1 MSSDSELDEF
11 YDAEDATPKPTL
23 GKNIPHTSA
32 SQSRNS
38 LEEQERKLLE
48 FKRKQEERRRQED
61 EEYRKLLLELEEK
74 RRLEKEQEEEKKLQE
89 AEKRRRKLESMR
101 QKISNENIST
111 EVDSDLGED
120 ESDKSTRD
128 YDSDSSNEAQDSTE
142 DFVDS
147 YNPSEVTKRLTF
159 SENMDSSHPTK
170 GNVEKEIP
178 DLDVDDIL
186 SDSDDIVDKLFQDNQ
201 VCSGSNEPDIVRSTR
216 TPPNTLTSLPP
227 SVMDQLASAS
237 QNSHSLSLPPP
248 GQSTEPRA
256 PPRRRRR
263 EQEHPP
269 EEISSEAS
277 TPDWDNR
284 QSLPLPSQS
293 PDSGPGLDNFLDIRD
308 CLGGRRHIK
317 MEDAE
322 LHAVNSDQSRPRSA
336 TGSRSSSLGRSES
349 RSKSGSGGQRQS
361 MSAPI
366 QGRKTASLGRAD
378 GRTGT
383 QWRNESKSTSGS
395 LGQSESKSGS
405 SSLGRSE
412 SKSHKGEE
420 GQYQS
425 KKSSS
430 LPRKSSNVSRK
441 SVERERRKSGD
452 RDKKSSKESS
462 RCSSPNTEEPE
473 EQQPTAPRPRSNSGR
488 TLTDE
493 EILEG
498 VLVLNLDTGEKVPLS
513 IAEDKIP
520 KCINPL
526 TLHIM
531 KLTKEMDGLQKP
543 RYGLYWIP
551 RQGKD
556 LHDEGA
562 HGGEDSKSLEEE
574 TGVRKKGLKLKKFL
588 EKKMKKN
595 VDKLKTAADQVIH
608 GDETGVEEEV
618 NVDGKIFKL
627 KAHHKG
633 TKEFNQLKM
642 LQDMSGVHTGAVWTM
657 KFSPCGKLLAT
668 GGQDNMLRIWVL
680 KAAYPHFDDMRTK
693 YADVR
698 VSPTPSHESLNS
710 IVSENSVGDFLTQAQ
725 MTSDE
730 DKDAPFMSRPLCVYR
745 GHISDVLD
753 VSWSKNYFILS
764 SSMDKTVRLWHISRR
779 ECLCIFQ
786 HIDFVTAIVFHPK
799 DDRYFLS
806 GSLDGKLRLW
816 NIPEKKVTMWNE
828 VSSLIT
834 TANFCHNGKFAVAGT
849 YDGKCIFYTTEQ
861 LKYYTQIHVRSTRGK
876 NAKGSK
882 ITGVEPLPGEDKI
895 LVTSNDSRIR
905 LYDLRDLTLTCKYKG
920 CTNNSSQIKA
930 SFSPKSKY
938 LICGSEDHFVY
949 IWKTQHEFY
958 KFSSAR
964 RDRNDYWEAIKVH
977 NATVTAA
984 VFAPNPSL
992 FVRSKKQEPNP
1003 SKETEETP
1011 RQVIVAADFT
1021 GAIKVVLNLGP
1032 KPT

>member
-11 YDAEDATPKPTL
+11 YDAEDATPRPIL
-23 GKNIPHTSA
+23 KNIPPSKDT
-32 SQSRNS
+32 QLRNS
-38 LEEQERKLLE
+38 LEEQERKLIE
-48 FKRKQEERRRQED
+48 FKRKQEEKRRRED
-61 EEYRKLLLELEEK
+61 EEFQRQLLELEEK
-74 RRLEKEQEEEKKLQE
+74 RLLEKRQEEEKKLKE
-89 AEKRRRKLESMR
+89 AEKRRRKLENMR
-101 QKISNENIST
+101 QKISDENLST
-111 EVDSDLGED
+111 EIESDLD
-120 ESDKSTRD
+120 DNESDRSDRN
-128 YDSDSSNEAQDSTE
+128 YHSDSSNEAADSAVDE
-142 DFVDS
+142 PDS
-147 YNPSEVTKRLTF
+147 YHPSEVSKRLTF
-159 SENMDSSHPTK
+159 SENMDTSHPNK
-170 GNVEKEIP
+170 VKMEKDIP
-178 DLDVDDIL
+178 ALDVDDIL
-186 SDSDDIVDKLFQDNQ
+186 SESDDFVDKLLQDNQ
-201 VCSGSNEPDIVRSTR
+201 VCSDSNEPDIVRSTR

-227 SVMDQLASAS
+227 SVMEQLASTS

-248 GQSTEPRA
+248 AQASQPRA
-256 PPRRRRR
+256 PPRRRKKET
-263 EQEHPP
+263 EQPFNEL
-269 EEISSEAS
+269 SSAAS
-277 TPDWDNR
+277 TPEWDNR
-284 QSLPLPSQS
+284 DSVPLPSPF
-293 PDSGPGLDNFLDIRD
+293 PDSGPEADRFLDLRD

-322 LHAVNSDQSRPRSA
+322 LHAVNSDHTRPRSA
-336 TGSRSSSLGRSES
+336 TSGRSSSLGRSES
-349 RSKSGSGGQRQS
+349 RSKPGAGGRNS
-361 MSAPI
+361 MSAPS

-378 GRTGT
+378 GKPSYLAK
-383 QWRNESKSTSGS
+383 NESKSASGS
-395 LGQSESKSGS
+395 LGQSESKTS
-405 SSLGRSE
+405 SVGRSE
-412 SKSHKGEE
+412 SKTHKNDE

-441 SVERERRKSGD
+441 SVDRERRKSGD
-452 RDKKSSKESS
+452 RDKKSSKDSS
-462 RCSSPNTEEPE
+462 RCSSPNTEDPE
-473 EQQPTAPRPRSNSGR
+473 GEVPVASRPRSNSGR

-493 EILEG
+493 EILES
-498 VLVLNLDTGEKVPLS
+498 VLVLNLDTGEKVPLN

-520 KCINPL
+520 KGVNPL

-531 KLTKEMDGLQKP
+531 KITQEMEGEGKESLE
-543 RYGLYWIP
+543 
-551 RQGKD
+551 
-556 LHDEGA
+556 EGA
-562 HGGEDSKSLEEE
+562 RGEEDSKSLSEE
-574 TGVRKKGLKLKKFL
+574 TGVKRKGLKLKKFL

-608 GDETGVEEEV
+608 GDETGIEEEV

-698 VSPTPSHESLNS
+698 VSPAPSLESLNS

-725 MTSDE
+725 TMSDE
-730 DKDAPFMSRPLCVYR
+730 DKDAPFMSRPLCVYK
-745 GHISDVLD
+745 GHASDVLD

-938 LICGSEDHFVY
+938 LICGSEDHFIY

-992 FVRSKKQEPNP
+992 FIRSKRQESDS
-1003 SKETEETP
+1003 SKEMEETP
-1011 RQVIVAADFT
+1011 RQVMVTADFT

>member
-11 YDAEDATPKPTL
+11 YDAEDATPRPIL
-23 GKNIPHTSA
+23 KNIPPSKDT
-32 SQSRNS
+32 QLRNS
-38 LEEQERKLLE
+38 LEEQERKLIE
-48 FKRKQEERRRQED
+48 FKRKQEEKRRRED
-61 EEYRKLLLELEEK
+61 EEFQRQLLELEEK
-74 RRLEKEQEEEKKLQE
+74 RLLEKRQEEEKKLKE
-89 AEKRRRKLESMR
+89 AEKRRRKLENMR
-101 QKISNENIST
+101 QKISDENLST
-111 EVDSDLGED
+111 EIESDLD
-120 ESDKSTRD
+120 DNESDRSDRN
-128 YDSDSSNEAQDSTE
+128 YHSDSSNEAADSAVDE
-142 DFVDS
+142 PDS
-147 YNPSEVTKRLTF
+147 YHPSEVSKRLTF
-159 SENMDSSHPTK
+159 SENMDTSHPNK
-170 GNVEKEIP
+170 VKMEKDIP
-178 DLDVDDIL
+178 ALDVDDIL
-186 SDSDDIVDKLFQDNQ
+186 SESDDFVDKLLQDNQ
-201 VCSGSNEPDIVRSTR
+201 VCSDSNEPDIVRSTR

-227 SVMDQLASAS
+227 SVMEQLASTS

-248 GQSTEPRA
+248 AQASQPRA
-256 PPRRRRR
+256 PPRRRRKET
-263 EQEHPP
+263 EQPFNEL
-269 EEISSEAS
+269 SSAAS
-277 TPDWDNR
+277 TPEWDNR
-284 QSLPLPSQS
+284 DSVPLPSPF
-293 PDSGPGLDNFLDIRD
+293 PDSGPEADRFLDLRD

-322 LHAVNSDQSRPRSA
+322 LHAVNSDHTRPRSA
-336 TGSRSSSLGRSES
+336 TSGRSSSLGRSES
-349 RSKSGSGGQRQS
+349 RSKPGAGGRNS
-361 MSAPI
+361 MSAPS
-366 QGRKTASLGRAD
+366 QGKKTASLGRAD
-378 GRTGT
+378 GKPSYLAK
-383 QWRNESKSTSGS
+383 NESKSASGS
-395 LGQSESKSGS
+395 LGQSESKTS
-405 SSLGRSE
+405 SVGRSE
-412 SKSHKGEE
+412 SKTHKNDE

-441 SVERERRKSGD
+441 SVDRERRKSGD
-452 RDKKSSKESS
+452 RDKKSSKDSS
-462 RCSSPNTEEPE
+462 RCSSPNTEDPE
-473 EQQPTAPRPRSNSGR
+473 GEVPVASRPRSNSGR

-493 EILEG
+493 EILES
-498 VLVLNLDTGEKVPLS
+498 VLVLNLDTGEKVPLN

-520 KCINPL
+520 KGVNPL

-531 KLTKEMDGLQKP
+531 KITQEMEGEGKESLE
-543 RYGLYWIP
+543 
-551 RQGKD
+551 
-556 LHDEGA
+556 EGA
-562 HGGEDSKSLEEE
+562 RGEEDSKSLSEE
-574 TGVRKKGLKLKKFL
+574 TGVKRKGLKLKKFL

-608 GDETGVEEEV
+608 GDETGIEEEV

-698 VSPTPSHESLNS
+698 VSPAPSLESLNS

-725 MTSDE
+725 TMSDE
-730 DKDAPFMSRPLCVYR
+730 DKDAPFMSRPLCVYK
-745 GHISDVLD
+745 GHASDVLD

-992 FVRSKKQEPNP
+992 FIRSKRQESDS
-1003 SKETEETP
+1003 SKEIEETP
-1011 RQVIVAADFT
+1011 RQVMVTADFT

>member
-11 YDAEDATPKPTL
+11 YDAEDATPRPIL
-23 GKNIPHTSA
+23 KNIPPSKDT
-32 SQSRNS
+32 QLRNS
-38 LEEQERKLLE
+38 LEEQERKLIE
-48 FKRKQEERRRQED
+48 FKRKQEEKRRRED
-61 EEYRKLLLELEEK
+61 EEFQRQLLELEEK
-74 RRLEKEQEEEKKLQE
+74 RLLEKRQEEEKKLKE
-89 AEKRRRKLESMR
+89 AEKRRRKLENMR
-101 QKISNENIST
+101 QKISDENLST
-111 EVDSDLGED
+111 EIESDLD
-120 ESDKSTRD
+120 DNESDRSDRN
-128 YDSDSSNEAQDSTE
+128 YHSDSSNEAADSAVDE
-142 DFVDS
+142 PDS
-147 YNPSEVTKRLTF
+147 YHPSEVSKRLTF
-159 SENMDSSHPTK
+159 SENMDTSHPNK
-170 GNVEKEIP
+170 VKMEKDIP
-178 DLDVDDIL
+178 ALDVDDIL
-186 SDSDDIVDKLFQDNQ
+186 SESDDFVDKLLQDNQ
-201 VCSGSNEPDIVRSTR
+201 VCSDSNEPDIVRSTR

-227 SVMDQLASAS
+227 SVMEQLASTS

-248 GQSTEPRA
+248 AQASQPRA
-256 PPRRRRR
+256 PPRRRRKET
-263 EQEHPP
+263 EQPFNEL
-269 EEISSEAS
+269 SSAAS
-277 TPDWDNR
+277 TPEWDNR
-284 QSLPLPSQS
+284 DSVPLPSPFS
-293 PDSGPGLDNFLDIRD
+293 DSGPEADRFLDLRD

-322 LHAVNSDQSRPRSA
+322 LHAVNSDHTRPRSA
-336 TGSRSSSLGRSES
+336 TGGRSSSLGRSES
-349 RSKSGSGGQRQS
+349 RSKPGAGGRNS
-361 MSAPI
+361 MSAPS

-378 GRTGT
+378 GKPSYLAK
-383 QWRNESKSTSGS
+383 NESKSASGS
-395 LGQSESKSGS
+395 LGQSESKTS
-405 SSLGRSE
+405 SVGKSE
-412 SKSHKGEE
+412 SKTHKNDE

-441 SVERERRKSGD
+441 SVDRERRKSGD
-452 RDKKSSKESS
+452 RDKKSSKDSS
-462 RCSSPNTEEPE
+462 RCSSPNTEDPE
-473 EQQPTAPRPRSNSGR
+473 GEVPVASRPRSNSGR

-493 EILEG
+493 EILES
-498 VLVLNLDTGEKVPLS
+498 VLVLNLDTGEKVPLN

-520 KCINPL
+520 KGVNPL

-531 KLTKEMDGLQKP
+531 KITQEMEGEGKESLE
-543 RYGLYWIP
+543 
-551 RQGKD
+551 
-556 LHDEGA
+556 EGA
-562 HGGEDSKSLEEE
+562 RGEEDSKSLSEE
-574 TGVRKKGLKLKKFL
+574 TGVKRKGLKLKKFL

-608 GDETGVEEEV
+608 GDETGIEEEV

-698 VSPTPSHESLNS
+698 VSPAPSIESLNS

-725 MTSDE
+725 TMSDE
-730 DKDAPFMSRPLCVYR
+730 DKDAPFMSRPLCVYK
-745 GHISDVLD
+745 GHASDVLD

-938 LICGSEDHFVY
+938 LICGSEDHFIY

-992 FVRSKKQEPNP
+992 FIRSKRQESDS
-1003 SKETEETP
+1003 SKEIEETP
-1011 RQVIVAADFT
+1011 RQVMVTADFT

>member
-11 YDAEDATPKPTL
+11 YDAEDATPRPIL
-23 GKNIPHTSA
+23 KNIPPSKDT
-32 SQSRNS
+32 QLRNS
-38 LEEQERKLLE
+38 LEEQERKLIE
-48 FKRKQEERRRQED
+48 FKRKQEEKRRRED
-61 EEYRKLLLELEEK
+61 EEFQRQLLELEEK
-74 RRLEKEQEEEKKLQE
+74 RLLEKRQEEEKKLKE
-89 AEKRRRKLESMR
+89 AEKRRRKLENMR
-101 QKISNENIST
+101 QKISDENLST
-111 EVDSDLGED
+111 EIESDLD
-120 ESDKSTRD
+120 DNESDRSDRN
-128 YDSDSSNEAQDSTE
+128 YHSDSSNEAADAAVDE
-142 DFVDS
+142 PDS
-147 YNPSEVTKRLTF
+147 YHPSEVSKRLTF
-159 SENMDSSHPTK
+159 SENMDTSHPNK
-170 GNVEKEIP
+170 VKMEKDIP
-178 DLDVDDIL
+178 ALDVDDIL
-186 SDSDDIVDKLFQDNQ
+186 SESDDFVDKLLQDNQ
-201 VCSGSNEPDIVRSTR
+201 VCSDSNEPDIVRSTR

-227 SVMDQLASAS
+227 SVMEQLASTS

-248 GQSTEPRA
+248 AQASQPRA
-256 PPRRRRR
+256 PPRRRRKET
-263 EQEHPP
+263 EQPFNEL
-269 EEISSEAS
+269 SSAAS
-277 TPDWDNR
+277 TPEWDNR
-284 QSLPLPSQS
+284 DSVPLPSPFS
-293 PDSGPGLDNFLDIRD
+293 DSGPEADRFLDLRD

-322 LHAVNSDQSRPRSA
+322 LHAVNSDHTRPRSA
-336 TGSRSSSLGRSES
+336 TSGRSSSLGRSES
-349 RSKSGSGGQRQS
+349 RSKPGAGGRNS
-361 MSAPI
+361 MSAPS

-378 GRTGT
+378 GKPSYLAK
-383 QWRNESKSTSGS
+383 NESKSASGS
-395 LGQSESKSGS
+395 LGQSESKTS
-405 SSLGRSE
+405 SVGRSE
-412 SKSHKGEE
+412 SKTHKNDE
-420 GQYQS
+420 GQYQC

-441 SVERERRKSGD
+441 SVDRERRKSGD
-452 RDKKSSKESS
+452 RDKKSSKDSS
-462 RCSSPNTEEPE
+462 RCSSPNTEDPE
-473 EQQPTAPRPRSNSGR
+473 GEVPVASRPRSNSGR

-493 EILEG
+493 EILES
-498 VLVLNLDTGEKVPLS
+498 VLVLNLDTGEKVPLN

-520 KCINPL
+520 KGVNPL

-531 KLTKEMDGLQKP
+531 KITQEMEGEGKESLE
-543 RYGLYWIP
+543 
-551 RQGKD
+551 
-556 LHDEGA
+556 EGA
-562 HGGEDSKSLEEE
+562 RGEEDSKSLSEE
-574 TGVRKKGLKLKKFL
+574 TGVKRKGLKLKKFL

-608 GDETGVEEEV
+608 GDETGIEEEV

-698 VSPTPSHESLNS
+698 VSPAPSLESLNS

-725 MTSDE
+725 TMSDE
-730 DKDAPFMSRPLCVYR
+730 DKDAPFMSRPLCVYK
-745 GHISDVLD
+745 GHASDVLD

-992 FVRSKKQEPNP
+992 FIRSKRQESDS
-1003 SKETEETP
+1003 SKEIEETP
-1011 RQVIVAADFT
+1011 RQVMVTADFT

>member
-11 YDAEDATPKPTL
+11 YDAEDATPRPIL
-23 GKNIPHTSA
+23 KNIPPSKDT
-32 SQSRNS
+32 QLRNS
-38 LEEQERKLLE
+38 LEEQERKLIE
-48 FKRKQEERRRQED
+48 FKRKQEEKRRRED
-61 EEYRKLLLELEEK
+61 EEFQRQLLELEEK
-74 RRLEKEQEEEKKLQE
+74 RLLEKRQEEEKKLKE
-89 AEKRRRKLESMR
+89 AEKRRRKLENMR
-101 QKISNENIST
+101 QKISDENLST
-111 EVDSDLGED
+111 EIESDLD
-120 ESDKSTRD
+120 DNESDRSDRN
-128 YDSDSSNEAQDSTE
+128 YHSDSSNEAADSAVDE
-142 DFVDS
+142 PDS
-147 YNPSEVTKRLTF
+147 YHPSEVSKRLTF
-159 SENMDSSHPTK
+159 SENMDTSHPNK
-170 GNVEKEIP
+170 VKMEKDIP
-178 DLDVDDIL
+178 ALDVDDIL
-186 SDSDDIVDKLFQDNQ
+186 SESDDFVDKLLQDNQ
-201 VCSGSNEPDIVRSTR
+201 VCSDSNEPDIVRSTR

-227 SVMDQLASAS
+227 SVMEQLASTS

-248 GQSTEPRA
+248 AQASQPRA
-256 PPRRRRR
+256 PPRRRKKET
-263 EQEHPP
+263 EQPFNEL
-269 EEISSEAS
+269 SSAAS
-277 TPDWDNR
+277 TPEWDNR
-284 QSLPLPSQS
+284 DSVPLPSPC
-293 PDSGPGLDNFLDIRD
+293 PDSGPEADRFLDLRD

-322 LHAVNSDQSRPRSA
+322 LHAVNSDHTRPRSA
-336 TGSRSSSLGRSES
+336 TSGRSSSLGRSES
-349 RSKSGSGGQRQS
+349 RSKPGAGGRNS
-361 MSAPI
+361 MSAPS

-378 GRTGT
+378 GKPSYLAK
-383 QWRNESKSTSGS
+383 NESKSASGS
-395 LGQSESKSGS
+395 LGQSESKTS
-405 SSLGRSE
+405 SVGRSE
-412 SKSHKGEE
+412 SKTHKNDE

-441 SVERERRKSGD
+441 SVDRERRKSGD
-452 RDKKSSKESS
+452 RDKKSSKDSS
-462 RCSSPNTEEPE
+462 RCSSPNTEDPE
-473 EQQPTAPRPRSNSGR
+473 GEVPVASRPRSNSGR

-493 EILEG
+493 EILES
-498 VLVLNLDTGEKVPLS
+498 VLVLNLDTGEKVPLN

-520 KCINPL
+520 KGVNPL

-531 KLTKEMDGLQKP
+531 KITQEMEGEGKESLE
-543 RYGLYWIP
+543 
-551 RQGKD
+551 
-556 LHDEGA
+556 EGA
-562 HGGEDSKSLEEE
+562 RGEEDSKSLSEE
-574 TGVRKKGLKLKKFL
+574 TGVKRKGLKLKKFL

-608 GDETGVEEEV
+608 GDETGIEEEV

-698 VSPTPSHESLNS
+698 VSPAPSLESLNS

-725 MTSDE
+725 TMSDE
-730 DKDAPFMSRPLCVYR
+730 DKDAPFMSRPLCVYK
-745 GHISDVLD
+745 GHASDVLD

-992 FVRSKKQEPNP
+992 FIRSKRQESDS
-1003 SKETEETP
+1003 SKEIEETP
-1011 RQVIVAADFT
+1011 RQVMVTADFT

>member
-11 YDAEDATPKPTL
+11 YDAEDATPRPIL
-23 GKNIPHTSA
+23 KNIPPSKDT
-32 SQSRNS
+32 QLRNS
-38 LEEQERKLLE
+38 LEEQERKLIE
-48 FKRKQEERRRQED
+48 FKRKQEEKRRRED
-61 EEYRKLLLELEEK
+61 EEFQRQLLELEEK
-74 RRLEKEQEEEKKLQE
+74 RLLEKRQEEEKKLKE
-89 AEKRRRKLESMR
+89 AEKRRRKLENMR
-101 QKISNENIST
+101 QKISDENLST
-111 EVDSDLGED
+111 EIESDLD
-120 ESDKSTRD
+120 DNESDRSDRN
-128 YDSDSSNEAQDSTE
+128 YHSDSSNEAADSAVDE
-142 DFVDS
+142 PDS
-147 YNPSEVTKRLTF
+147 YHPSEVSKRLTF
-159 SENMDSSHPTK
+159 SENMDTSHPNK
-170 GNVEKEIP
+170 VKMEKDIP
-178 DLDVDDIL
+178 ALDVDDIL
-186 SDSDDIVDKLFQDNQ
+186 SESDDFVDKLLQDNQ
-201 VCSGSNEPDIVRSTR
+201 VCSDSNEPDIVRSTR

-227 SVMDQLASAS
+227 SVMEQLASTS

-248 GQSTEPRA
+248 AQASQPRA
-256 PPRRRRR
+256 PPRRRRKET
-263 EQEHPP
+263 EQPFNEL
-269 EEISSEAS
+269 SSAAS
-277 TPDWDNR
+277 TPEWDNR
-284 QSLPLPSQS
+284 DSVPLPSPFS
-293 PDSGPGLDNFLDIRD
+293 DSGPEADRFLDLRD

-322 LHAVNSDQSRPRSA
+322 LHAVNSDHTRPRSA
-336 TGSRSSSLGRSES
+336 TSGRSSSLGRSES
-349 RSKSGSGGQRQS
+349 RSKPGAGGRNS
-361 MSAPI
+361 MSAPS

-378 GRTGT
+378 GKPSYLAK
-383 QWRNESKSTSGS
+383 NESKSASGS
-395 LGQSESKSGS
+395 LGQSESKTS
-405 SSLGRSE
+405 SVGRNE
-412 SKSHKGEE
+412 SKTHKNDE

-441 SVERERRKSGD
+441 SVDRERRKSGD
-452 RDKKSSKESS
+452 RDKKSSKDSS
-462 RCSSPNTEEPE
+462 RCSSPNTEDPE
-473 EQQPTAPRPRSNSGR
+473 GEVPVASRPRSNSGR

-493 EILEG
+493 EILES
-498 VLVLNLDTGEKVPLS
+498 VLVLNLDTGEKVPLN

-520 KCINPL
+520 KGVNPL

-531 KLTKEMDGLQKP
+531 KITQEMEGEGKESLE
-543 RYGLYWIP
+543 
-551 RQGKD
+551 
-556 LHDEGA
+556 EGA
-562 HGGEDSKSLEEE
+562 RGEEDSKSLSEE
-574 TGVRKKGLKLKKFL
+574 TGVKRKGLKLKKFL

-608 GDETGVEEEV
+608 GDETGIEEEV

-698 VSPTPSHESLNS
+698 VSPAPSLESLNS

-725 MTSDE
+725 TMSDE
-730 DKDAPFMSRPLCVYR
+730 DKDAPFMSRPLCVYK
-745 GHISDVLD
+745 GHASDVLD

-992 FVRSKKQEPNP
+992 FIRSKRQESDS
-1003 SKETEETP
+1003 SKEIEETP
-1011 RQVIVAADFT
+1011 RQVMVTADFT

>member
-11 YDAEDATPKPTL
+11 YDAEDATPRPIL
-23 GKNIPHTSA
+23 KNIPPSKDT
-32 SQSRNS
+32 QLRNS
-38 LEEQERKLLE
+38 LEEQERKLIE
-48 FKRKQEERRRQED
+48 FKRKQEEKRRRED
-61 EEYRKLLLELEEK
+61 EEFQRQLLELEEK
-74 RRLEKEQEEEKKLQE
+74 RLLEKRQEEEKKLKE
-89 AEKRRRKLESMR
+89 AEKRRRKLENMR
-101 QKISNENIST
+101 QKISDENLST
-111 EVDSDLGED
+111 EIESDLD
-120 ESDKSTRD
+120 DNESDRSDRN
-128 YDSDSSNEAQDSTE
+128 YHSDSSNEAADSAVDE
-142 DFVDS
+142 PDS
-147 YNPSEVTKRLTF
+147 YHPSEVSKRLTF
-159 SENMDSSHPTK
+159 SENMDTSHPNK
-170 GNVEKEIP
+170 VKMEKDIP
-178 DLDVDDIL
+178 ALDVDDIL
-186 SDSDDIVDKLFQDNQ
+186 SESDDFVDKLLQDNQ
-201 VCSGSNEPDIVRSTR
+201 VCSDSNEPDIVRSTR

-227 SVMDQLASAS
+227 SVMEQLASTS

-248 GQSTEPRA
+248 TQASQPRA
-256 PPRRRRR
+256 PPRRRKKET
-263 EQEHPP
+263 EQPFNEL
-269 EEISSEAS
+269 SSAAS
-277 TPDWDNR
+277 TPEWDNR
-284 QSLPLPSQS
+284 DSVPLPSPF
-293 PDSGPGLDNFLDIRD
+293 PDSGPEADRFLDLRD

-322 LHAVNSDQSRPRSA
+322 LHAVNSDHTRPRSA
-336 TGSRSSSLGRSES
+336 TSGRSSSLGRSES
-349 RSKSGSGGQRQS
+349 RSKPGAGGRNS
-361 MSAPI
+361 MSAPS

-378 GRTGT
+378 GKPSYLAK
-383 QWRNESKSTSGS
+383 NESKSASGS
-395 LGQSESKSGS
+395 LGQSESKTS
-405 SSLGRSE
+405 SVGRSE
-412 SKSHKGEE
+412 SKTHKNDE

-441 SVERERRKSGD
+441 SVDRERRKSGD
-452 RDKKSSKESS
+452 RDKKSSKDSS
-462 RCSSPNTEEPE
+462 RCSSPNTEDPE
-473 EQQPTAPRPRSNSGR
+473 GEVPVASRPRSNSGR

-493 EILEG
+493 EILES
-498 VLVLNLDTGEKVPLS
+498 VLVLNLDTGEKVPLN

-520 KCINPL
+520 KGVNPL

-531 KLTKEMDGLQKP
+531 KITQEMEGEGKESLE
-543 RYGLYWIP
+543 
-551 RQGKD
+551 
-556 LHDEGA
+556 EGA
-562 HGGEDSKSLEEE
+562 RGEEDSKSLSEE
-574 TGVRKKGLKLKKFL
+574 TGVKRKGLKLKKFL

-608 GDETGVEEEV
+608 GDETGIEEEV

-698 VSPTPSHESLNS
+698 VSPAPSLESLNS

-725 MTSDE
+725 TMSDE
-730 DKDAPFMSRPLCVYR
+730 DKDAPFMSRPLCVYK
-745 GHISDVLD
+745 GHASDVLD

-992 FVRSKKQEPNP
+992 FIRSKRQESDS
-1003 SKETEETP
+1003 SKEIEETP
-1011 RQVIVAADFT
+1011 RQVMVTADFT

>member
-11 YDAEDATPKPTL
+11 YDAEDATPRPIL
-23 GKNIPHTSA
+23 KNIPPSKDT
-32 SQSRNS
+32 QLRNS
-38 LEEQERKLLE
+38 LEEQERKLIE
-48 FKRKQEERRRQED
+48 FKRKQEEKRRLED
-61 EEYRKLLLELEEK
+61 EEFQRQLLELEEK
-74 RRLEKEQEEEKKLQE
+74 RLLEKRQEEEKKLKE
-89 AEKRRRKLESMR
+89 AEKRRRKLENMR
-101 QKISNENIST
+101 QKISDENLST
-111 EVDSDLGED
+111 EIESDLD
-120 ESDKSTRD
+120 DNESDRSDRN
-128 YDSDSSNEAQDSTE
+128 YHSDSSNEAADSAVDE
-142 DFVDS
+142 PDS
-147 YNPSEVTKRLTF
+147 YHPSEVSKRLTF
-159 SENMDSSHPTK
+159 SENMDTSHPNK
-170 GNVEKEIP
+170 VKMEKDIP
-178 DLDVDDIL
+178 ALDVDDIL
-186 SDSDDIVDKLFQDNQ
+186 SESDDFVDKLLQDNQ
-201 VCSGSNEPDIVRSTR
+201 VCSDSNEPDIVRSTR

-227 SVMDQLASAS
+227 SVMEQLASTS

-248 GQSTEPRA
+248 AQASQPRA
-256 PPRRRRR
+256 PPRRRRKET
-263 EQEHPP
+263 EQPFNEL
-269 EEISSEAS
+269 SSAAS
-277 TPDWDNR
+277 TPEWDNR
-284 QSLPLPSQS
+284 DSVPLPSPF
-293 PDSGPGLDNFLDIRD
+293 PDSGPEADRFLDLRD

-322 LHAVNSDQSRPRSA
+322 LHAVNSDHTRPRSA
-336 TGSRSSSLGRSES
+336 TSGRSSSLGRSES
-349 RSKSGSGGQRQS
+349 RSKPGAGGRNS
-361 MSAPI
+361 MSAPS

-378 GRTGT
+378 GKPSYLAK
-383 QWRNESKSTSGS
+383 NESKSASGS
-395 LGQSESKSGS
+395 LGQSESKTS
-405 SSLGRSE
+405 SVGRSE
-412 SKSHKGEE
+412 SKTHKNDE

-441 SVERERRKSGD
+441 SVDRERRKSGD
-452 RDKKSSKESS
+452 RDKKSSKDSS
-462 RCSSPNTEEPE
+462 RCSSPNTEDPE
-473 EQQPTAPRPRSNSGR
+473 GEVPVASRPRSNSGR

-493 EILEG
+493 EILES
-498 VLVLNLDTGEKVPLS
+498 VLVLNLDTGEKVPLN

-520 KCINPL
+520 KGVNPL

-531 KLTKEMDGLQKP
+531 KITQEMEGEGKESLE
-543 RYGLYWIP
+543 
-551 RQGKD
+551 
-556 LHDEGA
+556 EGA
-562 HGGEDSKSLEEE
+562 RGEEDSKSLSEE
-574 TGVRKKGLKLKKFL
+574 TGVKRKGLKLKKFL

-608 GDETGVEEEV
+608 GDETGIEEEV

-698 VSPTPSHESLNS
+698 VSPAPSLESLNS

-725 MTSDE
+725 TMSDE
-730 DKDAPFMSRPLCVYR
+730 DKDAPFMSRPLCVYK
-745 GHISDVLD
+745 GHASDVLD

-992 FVRSKKQEPNP
+992 FIRSKRQESDS
-1003 SKETEETP
+1003 SKEIEETP
-1011 RQVIVAADFT
+1011 RQVMVTADFT

>member
-11 YDAEDATPKPTL
+11 YDAEEATPRPIL
-23 GKNIPHTSA
+23 VKNIPHSKDA
-32 SQSRNS
+32 QLRNS
-38 LEEQERKLLE
+38 LEEQERKLIE
-48 FKRKQEERRRQED
+48 FKRKQEEKRRRED
-61 EEYRKLLLELEEK
+61 EEFQRQLLELEEK
-74 RRLEKEQEEEKKLQE
+74 RQLEKRQEEEKKLKE
-89 AEKRRRKLESMR
+89 AEKRRRKLENMR
-101 QKISNENIST
+101 QKISDENLST
-111 EVDSDLGED
+111 EF
-120 ESDKSTRD
+120 ESDVDDNESDRSD
-128 YDSDSSNEAQDSTE
+128 RIYHSDSSNEA
-142 DFVDS
+142 VDS
-147 YNPSEVTKRLTF
+147 AMDELDYNPSEVSKRLTF
-159 SENMDSSHPTK
+159 SENMDTSHPNK
-170 GNVEKEIP
+170 VKMEKDIP
-178 DLDVDDIL
+178 ALDVDDIL
-186 SDSDDIVDKLFQDNQ
+186 SESDDFVDKLLQDNQ
-201 VCSGSNEPDIVRSTR
+201 VCSDSNEPDIVRSTR

-227 SVMDQLASAS
+227 SVMEQLGSTS

-248 GQSTEPRA
+248 AQPRA
-256 PPRRRRR
+256 PPRRRRKET
-263 EQEHPP
+263 EQPFDEL
-269 EEISSEAS
+269 SSAAS
-277 TPDWDNR
+277 TPEWDNR
-284 QSLPLPSQS
+284 DSVPLPS
-293 PDSGPGLDNFLDIRD
+293 PFADSGPEADRFLDLRD
-308 CLGGRRHIK
+308 CLGGRRHVK

-322 LHAVNSDQSRPRSA
+322 LHAVNSDHTRPRSA
-336 TGSRSSSLGRSES
+336 TSGRSSSLGRSES
-349 RSKSGSGGQRQS
+349 RSKPGAGGRNS
-361 MSAPI
+361 MSAPS

-378 GRTGT
+378 GKPSYLAK
-383 QWRNESKSTSGS
+383 NESKFASGS
-395 LGQSESKSGS
+395 LGQSESKTS
-405 SSLGRSE
+405 SVGRSE
-412 SKSHKGEE
+412 SKTHKGDE

-441 SVERERRKSGD
+441 SVDRERRKSGD

-462 RCSSPNTEEPE
+462 RCSSPNTEDPE
-473 EQQPTAPRPRSNSGR
+473 GEVAVASRPRSNSGR

-493 EILEG
+493 EILDS

-520 KCINPL
+520 KCVNPL

-531 KLTKEMDGLQKP
+531 KITQEMEGEGKESLE
-543 RYGLYWIP
+543 
-551 RQGKD
+551 
-556 LHDEGA
+556 EGA
-562 HGGEDSKSLEEE
+562 RGEEDSKSLSEE
-574 TGVRKKGLKLKKFL
+574 TGVKKKGLKLKKFL

-608 GDETGVEEEV
+608 GDETGIEEEV

-698 VSPTPSHESLNS
+698 VSPAPSLESLNS

-725 MTSDE
+725 TMSDE
-730 DKDAPFMSRPLCVYR
+730 DKDAPFMSRPLCVYK
-745 GHISDVLD
+745 GHASDVLD

-992 FVRSKKQEPNP
+992 FIRSKRQESDS
-1003 SKETEETP
+1003 SKEIEETP
-1011 RQVIVAADFT
+1011 RQVMVTADFT

>member
-11 YDAEDATPKPTL
+11 YDAEDATPRPIL
-23 GKNIPHTSA
+23 KNIPPSKDT
-32 SQSRNS
+32 QLRNS
-38 LEEQERKLLE
+38 LEEQERKLIE
-48 FKRKQEERRRQED
+48 FKRKQEEKRRQED
-61 EEYRKLLLELEEK
+61 EEFQRQLLELEEK
-74 RRLEKEQEEEKKLQE
+74 RLLEKRQEEEKKLKE
-89 AEKRRRKLESMR
+89 AEKRRRKLENMR
-101 QKISNENIST
+101 QKISDENLST
-111 EVDSDLGED
+111 EIESDLD
-120 ESDKSTRD
+120 DNESDRSDRN
-128 YDSDSSNEAQDSTE
+128 YHSDSSNEAADSAVDE
-142 DFVDS
+142 PDS
-147 YNPSEVTKRLTF
+147 YHPSEVSKRLTF
-159 SENMDSSHPTK
+159 SENMDTSHPNK
-170 GNVEKEIP
+170 VKMEKDIP
-178 DLDVDDIL
+178 ALDVDDIL
-186 SDSDDIVDKLFQDNQ
+186 SESDDFVDKLLQDNQ
-201 VCSGSNEPDIVRSTR
+201 VCSDSNEPDIVRSTR

-227 SVMDQLASAS
+227 SVMEQLASTS

-248 GQSTEPRA
+248 AQASQPRA
-256 PPRRRRR
+256 PPRRRRKET
-263 EQEHPP
+263 EQPFSEL
-269 EEISSEAS
+269 SSAAS
-277 TPDWDNR
+277 TPEWDNR
-284 QSLPLPSQS
+284 DSVPLPSPF
-293 PDSGPGLDNFLDIRD
+293 PDSGPEADRFLDLRD

-322 LHAVNSDQSRPRSA
+322 LHAVNSDHTRPRSA
-336 TGSRSSSLGRSES
+336 TSGRSSSLGRSES
-349 RSKSGSGGQRQS
+349 RSKPGAGGRNS
-361 MSAPI
+361 MSAPS

-378 GRTGT
+378 GKPSYLAK
-383 QWRNESKSTSGS
+383 NESKSASGS
-395 LGQSESKSGS
+395 LGQSESKTS
-405 SSLGRSE
+405 SVGRSE
-412 SKSHKGEE
+412 SKTHKNDE
-420 GQYQS
+420 GHYQS

-441 SVERERRKSGD
+441 SVDRERRKSGD
-452 RDKKSSKESS
+452 RDKKSSKDSS
-462 RCSSPNTEEPE
+462 RCSSPNTEDPE
-473 EQQPTAPRPRSNSGR
+473 GEVPVASRPRSNSGR

-493 EILEG
+493 EILES
-498 VLVLNLDTGEKVPLS
+498 VLVLNLDTGEKVPLN

-520 KCINPL
+520 KGVNPL

-531 KLTKEMDGLQKP
+531 KITQEMEGLHKSG
-543 RYGLYWIP
+543 YGLFWIP
-551 RQGKD
+551 REGKES
-556 LHDEGA
+556 LEEGA
-562 HGGEDSKSLEEE
+562 RGEEDSKSLSEE
-574 TGVRKKGLKLKKFL
+574 TGVKRKGLKLKKFL

-608 GDETGVEEEV
+608 GDETGIEEEV

-698 VSPTPSHESLNS
+698 VSPAPSLESLNS

-725 MTSDE
+725 TMSDE
-730 DKDAPFMSRPLCVYR
+730 DKDAPFMSRPLCVYK
-745 GHISDVLD
+745 GHASDVLD

-992 FVRSKKQEPNP
+992 FIRSKRQESDS
-1003 SKETEETP
+1003 SKEIEETP
-1011 RQVIVAADFT
+1011 RQVMVTADFT

>member
-11 YDAEDATPKPTL
+11 YDAEDATPRPIL
-23 GKNIPHTSA
+23 KNIPPSKDT
-32 SQSRNS
+32 QLRNS
-38 LEEQERKLLE
+38 LEEQERKLIE
-48 FKRKQEERRRQED
+48 FKRKQEEKRRRED
-61 EEYRKLLLELEEK
+61 EEFQRQLLELEEK
-74 RRLEKEQEEEKKLQE
+74 RLLEKRQEEEKKLKE
-89 AEKRRRKLESMR
+89 AEKRRRKLENMR
-101 QKISNENIST
+101 QKISDENLST
-111 EVDSDLGED
+111 EIESDLD
-120 ESDKSTRD
+120 DNESDRSDRN
-128 YDSDSSNEAQDSTE
+128 YHSDSSNEAADSAVDE
-142 DFVDS
+142 PDS
-147 YNPSEVTKRLTF
+147 YHPSEVSKRLTF
-159 SENMDSSHPTK
+159 SENMDTSHPNK
-170 GNVEKEIP
+170 VKMEKDIP
-178 DLDVDDIL
+178 ALDVDDIL
-186 SDSDDIVDKLFQDNQ
+186 SESDDFVDKLLQDNQ
-201 VCSGSNEPDIVRSTR
+201 VCSDSNEPDIVRSTR

-227 SVMDQLASAS
+227 SVMEQLASTS

-248 GQSTEPRA
+248 AQASQPRA
-256 PPRRRRR
+256 PPRRRRKET
-263 EQEHPP
+263 EQPFNEL
-269 EEISSEAS
+269 SSAAS
-277 TPDWDNR
+277 TPEWDNR
-284 QSLPLPSQS
+284 DSVPLPSPF
-293 PDSGPGLDNFLDIRD
+293 PDSGPEADRFLDLRD

-322 LHAVNSDQSRPRSA
+322 LHAVNSDHTRPRSA
-336 TGSRSSSLGRSES
+336 TSGRSSSLGRSES
-349 RSKSGSGGQRQS
+349 RSKPGAGGRNS
-361 MSAPI
+361 MSAPS

-378 GRTGT
+378 GKPSYLAK
-383 QWRNESKSTSGS
+383 NESKSASGS
-395 LGQSESKSGS
+395 LGQSESKTS
-405 SSLGRSE
+405 SVGRSE
-412 SKSHKGEE
+412 SKTHKNDE

-441 SVERERRKSGD
+441 SVDRERRKSGD
-452 RDKKSSKESS
+452 RDKKSSKDSS
-462 RCSSPNTEEPE
+462 RCSSPNTEDPE
-473 EQQPTAPRPRSNSGR
+473 GEVPVASRPRSNSGR

-493 EILEG
+493 EILES
-498 VLVLNLDTGEKVPLS
+498 VLVLNLDTGEKVPLN

-520 KCINPL
+520 KGVNPL

-531 KLTKEMDGLQKP
+531 KITQEMEGEGKESLE
-543 RYGLYWIP
+543 
-551 RQGKD
+551 
-556 LHDEGA
+556 EGA
-562 HGGEDSKSLEEE
+562 RGEEDSKSLSEE
-574 TGVRKKGLKLKKFL
+574 TGVKRKGLKLKKFL

-608 GDETGVEEEV
+608 GDETGIEEEV

-698 VSPTPSHESLNS
+698 VSPAPSLESLNS

-725 MTSDE
+725 TMSDE
-730 DKDAPFMSRPLCVYR
+730 DKDAPFMSRPLCVYK
-745 GHISDVLD
+745 GHASDVLD

-938 LICGSEDHFVY
+938 LICGSEDHFIY

-992 FVRSKKQEPNP
+992 FIRSKRQESDS
-1003 SKETEETP
+1003 SKEMEETP
-1011 RQVIVAADFT
+1011 RQVMVTADFT

>member
-1 MSSDSELDEF
+1 MELSS
-11 YDAEDATPKPTL
+11 A
-23 GKNIPHTSA
+23 
-32 SQSRNS
+32 
-38 LEEQERKLLE
+38 
-48 FKRKQEERRRQED
+48 
-61 EEYRKLLLELEEK
+61 
-74 RRLEKEQEEEKKLQE
+74 
-89 AEKRRRKLESMR
+89 
-101 QKISNENIST
+101 
-111 EVDSDLGED
+111 
-120 ESDKSTRD
+120 
-128 YDSDSSNEAQDSTE
+128 
-142 DFVDS
+142 
-147 YNPSEVTKRLTF
+147 
-159 SENMDSSHPTK
+159 
-170 GNVEKEIP
+170 
-178 DLDVDDIL
+178 
-186 SDSDDIVDKLFQDNQ
+186 
-201 VCSGSNEPDIVRSTR
+201 
-216 TPPNTLTSLPP
+216 
-227 SVMDQLASAS
+227 
-237 QNSHSLSLPPP
+237 
-248 GQSTEPRA
+248 
-256 PPRRRRR
+256 
-263 EQEHPP
+263 
-269 EEISSEAS
+269 AS
-277 TPDWDNR
+277 TPEWDNR
-284 QSLPLPSQS
+284 DSVPLPSPF
-293 PDSGPGLDNFLDIRD
+293 PDSGPEADRFLDLRD

-322 LHAVNSDQSRPRSA
+322 LHAVNSDHTRPRSA
-336 TGSRSSSLGRSES
+336 TSGRSSSLGRSDS
-349 RSKSGSGGQRQS
+349 RSKPGTGGRNS
-361 MSAPI
+361 MSAPS

-378 GRTGT
+378 GKPSYLSK
-383 QWRNESKSTSGS
+383 NESKSGSGS
-395 LGQSESKSGS
+395 LGQSESKTS
-405 SSLGRSE
+405 SVGRSE
-412 SKSHKGEE
+412 SKTHKGDE

-441 SVERERRKSGD
+441 SVDRERRKSGD

-462 RCSSPNTEEPE
+462 RCSSPNTEDPDVEVPV
-473 EQQPTAPRPRSNSGR
+473 ASRPRSNSGR

-493 EILEG
+493 EILES

-520 KCINPL
+520 KCVNPL

-531 KLTKEMDGLQKP
+531 KITQEMEGEGKESLE
-543 RYGLYWIP
+543 
-551 RQGKD
+551 
-556 LHDEGA
+556 EGA
-562 HGGEDSKSLEEE
+562 RGEEDSKSLSEE
-574 TGVRKKGLKLKKFL
+574 TGVKKKGLKLKKFL

-608 GDETGVEEEV
+608 GDETGIEEEV

-698 VSPTPSHESLNS
+698 VSPAPSLESLNS

-725 MTSDE
+725 TMSDE
-730 DKDAPFMSRPLCVYR
+730 DKDAPFMSRPLCVYK
-745 GHISDVLD
+745 GHASDVLD

-992 FVRSKKQEPNP
+992 FIRSKRQESDS
-1003 SKETEETP
+1003 SKEIEETP
-1011 RQVIVAADFT
+1011 RQVMVTADFT

>member
-11 YDAEDATPKPTL
+11 YDAEEATPRPIL
-23 GKNIPHTSA
+23 VKNIPHSKDA
-32 SQSRNS
+32 QLRNS
-38 LEEQERKLLE
+38 LEEQERKLIE
-48 FKRKQEERRRQED
+48 FKRKQEEKRRRED
-61 EEYRKLLLELEEK
+61 EEFQRQLLELEEK
-74 RRLEKEQEEEKKLQE
+74 RQLEKRQEEEKKLKE
-89 AEKRRRKLESMR
+89 AEKRRRKLENMR
-101 QKISNENIST
+101 QKISDENLST
-111 EVDSDLGED
+111 EF
-120 ESDKSTRD
+120 ESDVDDNESDRSD
-128 YDSDSSNEAQDSTE
+128 RIYHSDSSNEA
-142 DFVDS
+142 VDS
-147 YNPSEVTKRLTF
+147 AMDELDYNPSEVSKRLTF
-159 SENMDSSHPTK
+159 SENMDTSHPNK
-170 GNVEKEIP
+170 VKMEKDIP
-178 DLDVDDIL
+178 ALDVDDIL
-186 SDSDDIVDKLFQDNQ
+186 SESDDFVDKLLQDNQ
-201 VCSGSNEPDIVRSTR
+201 VCSDSNEPDIVRSTR
-216 TPPNTLTSLPP
+216 TPPNTLTSLPS
-227 SVMDQLASAS
+227 SVMEQLGSTS

-248 GQSTEPRA
+248 AQPRA
-256 PPRRRRR
+256 PPRRRRKET
-263 EQEHPP
+263 EQPFDEL
-269 EEISSEAS
+269 SSAAS
-277 TPDWDNR
+277 TPEWDNR
-284 QSLPLPSQS
+284 DSVPLPS
-293 PDSGPGLDNFLDIRD
+293 PFADSGPEADRFLDLRD
-308 CLGGRRHIK
+308 CLGGRRHVK

-322 LHAVNSDQSRPRSA
+322 LHAVNSDHTRPRSA
-336 TGSRSSSLGRSES
+336 TSGRSSSLGRSES
-349 RSKSGSGGQRQS
+349 RSKPGAGGRNS
-361 MSAPI
+361 MSAPS

-378 GRTGT
+378 GKPSYLAK
-383 QWRNESKSTSGS
+383 NESKFASGS
-395 LGQSESKSGS
+395 LGQSESKTSCV
-405 SSLGRSE
+405 GRSE
-412 SKSHKGEE
+412 SKTHKGDE

-441 SVERERRKSGD
+441 SVDRERRKSGD

-462 RCSSPNTEEPE
+462 RCSSPNTEDPE
-473 EQQPTAPRPRSNSGR
+473 GEVPVASRPRSNSGR

-493 EILEG
+493 EILDS

-520 KCINPL
+520 KCVNPL

-531 KLTKEMDGLQKP
+531 KITQEMEGEGKESLE
-543 RYGLYWIP
+543 
-551 RQGKD
+551 
-556 LHDEGA
+556 EGA
-562 HGGEDSKSLEEE
+562 RGEEDSKSLSEE
-574 TGVRKKGLKLKKFL
+574 TGVKKKGLKLKKFL

-608 GDETGVEEEV
+608 GDETGIEEEV

-698 VSPTPSHESLNS
+698 VSPAPSLESLNS

-725 MTSDE
+725 TMSDE
-730 DKDAPFMSRPLCVYR
+730 DKDAPFMSRPLCVYK
-745 GHISDVLD
+745 GHASDVLD

-992 FVRSKKQEPNP
+992 FIRSKRQESDS
-1003 SKETEETP
+1003 SKEIEETP
-1011 RQVIVAADFT
+1011 RQVMVTADFT

>member
-11 YDAEDATPKPTL
+11 YDAEDATPRPIL
-23 GKNIPHTSA
+23 KNIPPSKDT
-32 SQSRNS
+32 QLRNS
-38 LEEQERKLLE
+38 LEEQERKLIE
-48 FKRKQEERRRQED
+48 FKRKQEEKRRRED
-61 EEYRKLLLELEEK
+61 EEFQRQLLELEEK
-74 RRLEKEQEEEKKLQE
+74 RLLEKRQEEEKKLKE
-89 AEKRRRKLESMR
+89 AEKRRRKLENMR
-101 QKISNENIST
+101 QKISDENLST
-111 EVDSDLGED
+111 EIESDLD
-120 ESDKSTRD
+120 DNESDRSDRN
-128 YDSDSSNEAQDSTE
+128 YHSDSSNEAADSAVDE
-142 DFVDS
+142 PDS
-147 YNPSEVTKRLTF
+147 YHPSEVSKRLTF
-159 SENMDSSHPTK
+159 SENMDTSHPNK
-170 GNVEKEIP
+170 VKMEKDIP
-178 DLDVDDIL
+178 ALDVDDIL
-186 SDSDDIVDKLFQDNQ
+186 SESDDFVDKLLQDNQ
-201 VCSGSNEPDIVRSTR
+201 VCSDSNEPDIVRSTR

-227 SVMDQLASAS
+227 SVMEQLASTS

-248 GQSTEPRA
+248 AQASQPRA
-256 PPRRRRR
+256 PPRRRRKET
-263 EQEHPP
+263 EQPFSEL
-269 EEISSEAS
+269 SSAAS
-277 TPDWDNR
+277 TPEWDNR
-284 QSLPLPSQS
+284 DSVPLPSPF
-293 PDSGPGLDNFLDIRD
+293 PDSGPEADRFLDLRD

-322 LHAVNSDQSRPRSA
+322 LHAVNSDHTRPRSA
-336 TGSRSSSLGRSES
+336 TSGRSSSLGRSES
-349 RSKSGSGGQRQS
+349 RSKSGAGGRNS
-361 MSAPI
+361 MSAPS

-378 GRTGT
+378 GKPSYLAK
-383 QWRNESKSTSGS
+383 NESKSASGS
-395 LGQSESKSGS
+395 LGQSESKTS
-405 SSLGRSE
+405 SVGRSE
-412 SKSHKGEE
+412 SKTHKNDE

-441 SVERERRKSGD
+441 SVDRERRKSGD
-452 RDKKSSKESS
+452 RDKKSSKDSS
-462 RCSSPNTEEPE
+462 RCSSPNTEDPE
-473 EQQPTAPRPRSNSGR
+473 GEVPVASRPRSNSGR

-493 EILEG
+493 EILES
-498 VLVLNLDTGEKVPLS
+498 VLVLNLDTGEKVPLN

-520 KCINPL
+520 KGVNPL

-531 KLTKEMDGLQKP
+531 KITQEMEGLHKSG
-543 RYGLYWIP
+543 YGLFWIP
-551 RQGKD
+551 REGKES
-556 LHDEGA
+556 LEEGA
-562 HGGEDSKSLEEE
+562 RGEEDSKSLSEE
-574 TGVRKKGLKLKKFL
+574 TGVKRKGLKLKKFL

-608 GDETGVEEEV
+608 GDETGIEEEV

-698 VSPTPSHESLNS
+698 VSPAPSLESLNS

-725 MTSDE
+725 TMSDE
-730 DKDAPFMSRPLCVYR
+730 DKDAPFMSRPLCVYK
-745 GHISDVLD
+745 GHASDVLD

-992 FVRSKKQEPNP
+992 FIRSKRQESDS
-1003 SKETEETP
+1003 SKEIEETP
-1011 RQVIVAADFT
+1011 RQVMVTADFT

>member
-11 YDAEDATPKPTL
+11 YDAEDATPRPIL
-23 GKNIPHTSA
+23 KNIPPSKDT
-32 SQSRNS
+32 QLRNS
-38 LEEQERKLLE
+38 LEEQERKLIE
-48 FKRKQEERRRQED
+48 FKRKQEEKRRRED
-61 EEYRKLLLELEEK
+61 EEFQRQLLELEEK
-74 RRLEKEQEEEKKLQE
+74 RLLEKRQEEEKKLKE
-89 AEKRRRKLESMR
+89 AEKRRRKLENMR
-101 QKISNENIST
+101 QKISDENLST
-111 EVDSDLGED
+111 EIESDLD
-120 ESDKSTRD
+120 DNESDRSDRN
-128 YDSDSSNEAQDSTE
+128 YHSDSSNEAADSAVDE
-142 DFVDS
+142 PDS
-147 YNPSEVTKRLTF
+147 YHPSEVSKRLTF
-159 SENMDSSHPTK
+159 SENMDTSHPNK
-170 GNVEKEIP
+170 VKMEKDIP
-178 DLDVDDIL
+178 ALDVDDIL
-186 SDSDDIVDKLFQDNQ
+186 SESDDFVDKLLQDNQ
-201 VCSGSNEPDIVRSTR
+201 VCSDSNEPDIVRSTR

-227 SVMDQLASAS
+227 SVMEQLASTS

-248 GQSTEPRA
+248 AQASQPRA
-256 PPRRRRR
+256 PPRRRRKET
-263 EQEHPP
+263 EQPFNEL
-269 EEISSEAS
+269 SSAAS
-277 TPDWDNR
+277 TPEWDNR
-284 QSLPLPSQS
+284 DSVPLPSPF
-293 PDSGPGLDNFLDIRD
+293 PDSGPEADRFLDLRD

-322 LHAVNSDQSRPRSA
+322 LHAVNSDHTRPRSA
-336 TGSRSSSLGRSES
+336 TSGRSSSLGRSES
-349 RSKSGSGGQRQS
+349 RSKPGAGGRNS
-361 MSAPI
+361 MSAPS

-378 GRTGT
+378 GKPSYLAK
-383 QWRNESKSTSGS
+383 NESKSASGS
-395 LGQSESKSGS
+395 LGQSESKTS
-405 SSLGRSE
+405 SVGRSE
-412 SKSHKGEE
+412 SKTHKNDE

-441 SVERERRKSGD
+441 SVDRERRKSGD
-452 RDKKSSKESS
+452 RDKKSSKDSS
-462 RCSSPNTEEPE
+462 RCSSPNTEDPE
-473 EQQPTAPRPRSNSGR
+473 GEVPVASRPRSNSGR

-493 EILEG
+493 EILES
-498 VLVLNLDTGEKVPLS
+498 VLVLNLDTGEKVPLN

-520 KCINPL
+520 KGVNPL

-531 KLTKEMDGLQKP
+531 KITQEMEGEGKESLE
-543 RYGLYWIP
+543 
-551 RQGKD
+551 
-556 LHDEGA
+556 EGA
-562 HGGEDSKSLEEE
+562 RGEEDSKSLSEE
-574 TGVRKKGLKLKKFL
+574 TGVKRKGLKLKKFL

-608 GDETGVEEEV
+608 GDETGIEEEV

-698 VSPTPSHESLNS
+698 VSPAPSLESLNS

-725 MTSDE
+725 TMSDE
-730 DKDAPFMSRPLCVYR
+730 DKDAPFMSRPLCVYK
-745 GHISDVLD
+745 GHASDVLD

-992 FVRSKKQEPNP
+992 FIRSKRQESDS
-1003 SKETEETP
+1003 SKEIEETP
-1011 RQVIVAADFT
+1011 RQVMVTADFT

>member
-11 YDAEDATPKPTL
+11 YDAEDATPRPIL
-23 GKNIPHTSA
+23 KNIPPSKDT
-32 SQSRNS
+32 QLRNS
-38 LEEQERKLLE
+38 LEEQERKLIE
-48 FKRKQEERRRQED
+48 FKRKQEEKRRRED
-61 EEYRKLLLELEEK
+61 EEFQRQLLELEEK
-74 RRLEKEQEEEKKLQE
+74 RLLEKRQEEEKKLKE
-89 AEKRRRKLESMR
+89 AEKRRRKLENMR
-101 QKISNENIST
+101 QKISDENLST
-111 EVDSDLGED
+111 EIESDLD
-120 ESDKSTRD
+120 DNESDRSDRN
-128 YDSDSSNEAQDSTE
+128 YHSDSSNEAADSAVDE
-142 DFVDS
+142 PDS
-147 YNPSEVTKRLTF
+147 YHPSEVSKRLTF
-159 SENMDSSHPTK
+159 SENMDTSHPNK
-170 GNVEKEIP
+170 VKMEKDIP
-178 DLDVDDIL
+178 ALDVDDIL
-186 SDSDDIVDKLFQDNQ
+186 SESDDFVDKLLQDNQ
-201 VCSGSNEPDIVRSTR
+201 VCSDSNEPDIVRSTR

-227 SVMDQLASAS
+227 SVMEQLASTS

-248 GQSTEPRA
+248 AQASQPRA
-256 PPRRRRR
+256 PPRRRRKET
-263 EQEHPP
+263 EQPFNEL
-269 EEISSEAS
+269 SSAAS
-277 TPDWDNR
+277 TPEWDNR
-284 QSLPLPSQS
+284 DSVPLPSPF
-293 PDSGPGLDNFLDIRD
+293 PDSGPEADRFLDLRD

-322 LHAVNSDQSRPRSA
+322 LHAVNSDHTRPRSA
-336 TGSRSSSLGRSES
+336 TSGRSSSLGRSES
-349 RSKSGSGGQRQS
+349 RSKPGAGGRNS
-361 MSAPI
+361 MSAPS

-378 GRTGT
+378 GKPSYLAK
-383 QWRNESKSTSGS
+383 NESKSASGS
-395 LGQSESKSGS
+395 LGQSESKTSYV
-405 SSLGRSE
+405 GRSE
-412 SKSHKGEE
+412 SKTHKNDE

-441 SVERERRKSGD
+441 SVDRERRKSGD
-452 RDKKSSKESS
+452 RDKKSSKDSS
-462 RCSSPNTEEPE
+462 RCSSPNTEDPE
-473 EQQPTAPRPRSNSGR
+473 GEVPVASRPRSNSGR

-493 EILEG
+493 EILES
-498 VLVLNLDTGEKVPLS
+498 VLVLNLDTGEKVPLN

-520 KCINPL
+520 KGVNPL

-531 KLTKEMDGLQKP
+531 KITQEMEGEGKESLE
-543 RYGLYWIP
+543 
-551 RQGKD
+551 
-556 LHDEGA
+556 EGA
-562 HGGEDSKSLEEE
+562 RGEEDSKSLSEE
-574 TGVRKKGLKLKKFL
+574 TGVKRKGLKLKKFL

-608 GDETGVEEEV
+608 GDETGIEEEV

-698 VSPTPSHESLNS
+698 VSPAPSLESLNS

-725 MTSDE
+725 TMSDE
-730 DKDAPFMSRPLCVYR
+730 DKDAPFMSRPLCVYK
-745 GHISDVLD
+745 GHASDVLD

-938 LICGSEDHFVY
+938 LICGSEDHFIY

-992 FVRSKKQEPNP
+992 FIRSKRQESDS
-1003 SKETEETP
+1003 SKEIEETP
-1011 RQVIVAADFT
+1011 RQVMVTADFT

>member
-11 YDAEDATPKPTL
+11 YDAEDATPRPIL
-23 GKNIPHTSA
+23 KNIPPSKDT
-32 SQSRNS
+32 QLRNS
-38 LEEQERKLLE
+38 LEEQERKLIE
-48 FKRKQEERRRQED
+48 FKRKQEEKRRRED
-61 EEYRKLLLELEEK
+61 EEFQRQLLELEEK
-74 RRLEKEQEEEKKLQE
+74 RLLEKRQEEEKKLKE
-89 AEKRRRKLESMR
+89 AEKRCRKLENMR
-101 QKISNENIST
+101 QKISDENLST
-111 EVDSDLGED
+111 EIESDLD
-120 ESDKSTRD
+120 DNESDRSDRN
-128 YDSDSSNEAQDSTE
+128 YHSDSSNEAADSAVDE
-142 DFVDS
+142 PDS
-147 YNPSEVTKRLTF
+147 YHPSEVSKRLTF
-159 SENMDSSHPTK
+159 SENMDTSHPNK
-170 GNVEKEIP
+170 VKMEKDIP
-178 DLDVDDIL
+178 ALDVDDIL
-186 SDSDDIVDKLFQDNQ
+186 SESDDFVDKLLQDNQ
-201 VCSGSNEPDIVRSTR
+201 VCSDSNEPDIVRSTR

-227 SVMDQLASAS
+227 SVMEQLASTS

-248 GQSTEPRA
+248 AQASQPRA
-256 PPRRRRR
+256 PPRRRKKET
-263 EQEHPP
+263 EQPFNEL
-269 EEISSEAS
+269 SSAAS
-277 TPDWDNR
+277 TPEWDNR
-284 QSLPLPSQS
+284 DSVPLPSPF
-293 PDSGPGLDNFLDIRD
+293 PDSGPEADRFLDLRD

-322 LHAVNSDQSRPRSA
+322 LHAVNSDHTRPRSA
-336 TGSRSSSLGRSES
+336 TSGRSSSLGRSES
-349 RSKSGSGGQRQS
+349 RSKPGAGGRNS
-361 MSAPI
+361 MSAPS

-378 GRTGT
+378 GKPSYLAK
-383 QWRNESKSTSGS
+383 NESKSASGS
-395 LGQSESKSGS
+395 LGQSESKTS
-405 SSLGRSE
+405 SVGRSE
-412 SKSHKGEE
+412 SKTHKNDE

-441 SVERERRKSGD
+441 SVDRERRKSGD
-452 RDKKSSKESS
+452 RDKKSSKDSS
-462 RCSSPNTEEPE
+462 RCSSPNTEDPE
-473 EQQPTAPRPRSNSGR
+473 GEVPVASRPRSNSGR

-493 EILEG
+493 EILES
-498 VLVLNLDTGEKVPLS
+498 VLVLNLDTGEKVPLN

-520 KCINPL
+520 KGVNPL

-531 KLTKEMDGLQKP
+531 KITQEMEGEGKESLE
-543 RYGLYWIP
+543 
-551 RQGKD
+551 
-556 LHDEGA
+556 EGA
-562 HGGEDSKSLEEE
+562 RGEEDSKSLSEE
-574 TGVRKKGLKLKKFL
+574 TGVKRKGLKLKKFL

-608 GDETGVEEEV
+608 GDETGIEEEV

-698 VSPTPSHESLNS
+698 VSPAPSLESLNS

-725 MTSDE
+725 TMSDE
-730 DKDAPFMSRPLCVYR
+730 DKDAPFMSRPLCVYK
-745 GHISDVLD
+745 GHASDVLD

-992 FVRSKKQEPNP
+992 FIRSKRQESDS
-1003 SKETEETP
+1003 SKEIEETP
-1011 RQVIVAADFT
+1011 RQVMVTADFT

>member
-11 YDAEDATPKPTL
+11 YDAEDATPRPIL
-23 GKNIPHTSA
+23 KNIPPSKDT
-32 SQSRNS
+32 QLRNS
-38 LEEQERKLLE
+38 LEEQERKLIE
-48 FKRKQEERRRQED
+48 FKRKQEEKRRRED
-61 EEYRKLLLELEEK
+61 EEFQRQLLELEEK
-74 RRLEKEQEEEKKLQE
+74 RLLEKRQEEEKKLKE
-89 AEKRRRKLESMR
+89 AEKRRRKLENMR
-101 QKISNENIST
+101 QKISDENLST
-111 EVDSDLGED
+111 EIESDLD
-120 ESDKSTRD
+120 DNESDRSDRN
-128 YDSDSSNEAQDSTE
+128 YHSDSSNEAADSAVDE
-142 DFVDS
+142 PDS
-147 YNPSEVTKRLTF
+147 YHPSEVSKRLTF
-159 SENMDSSHPTK
+159 SENMDTSHPNK
-170 GNVEKEIP
+170 VKMEKDIP
-178 DLDVDDIL
+178 ALDVDDIL
-186 SDSDDIVDKLFQDNQ
+186 SESDDFVDKLLQDNQ
-201 VCSGSNEPDIVRSTR
+201 VCSDSNEPDIVRSTR

-227 SVMDQLASAS
+227 SVMEQLASTS

-248 GQSTEPRA
+248 AQASQPRA
-256 PPRRRRR
+256 PPRRRRKET
-263 EQEHPP
+263 EQPFNEL
-269 EEISSEAS
+269 SSAAS
-277 TPDWDNR
+277 TPEWDNR
-284 QSLPLPSQS
+284 DSVPLPSPF
-293 PDSGPGLDNFLDIRD
+293 PDSGPEADRFLDLRD

-322 LHAVNSDQSRPRSA
+322 LHAVNSDHTRPRSA
-336 TGSRSSSLGRSES
+336 TSGRSSSLGRSES
-349 RSKSGSGGQRQS
+349 RSKPGAGGRNS
-361 MSAPI
+361 MSAPS

-378 GRTGT
+378 GKPSYLAK
-383 QWRNESKSTSGS
+383 NESKSASGS
-395 LGQSESKSGS
+395 LGQSESKTS
-405 SSLGRSE
+405 SVGRSE
-412 SKSHKGEE
+412 SKTHKNDE

-441 SVERERRKSGD
+441 SVDRERRKSGD
-452 RDKKSSKESS
+452 RDKKSSKDSS
-462 RCSSPNTEEPE
+462 RCSSPNTEDPE
-473 EQQPTAPRPRSNSGR
+473 GEVPVASRPRSNSGR

-493 EILEG
+493 EILES
-498 VLVLNLDTGEKVPLS
+498 VLVLNLDTGEKVPLN

-520 KCINPL
+520 KGVNPL

-531 KLTKEMDGLQKP
+531 KITQEMEGLHKSG
-543 RYGLYWIP
+543 YGLFWIP
-551 RQGKD
+551 REGKES
-556 LHDEGA
+556 LEEGA
-562 HGGEDSKSLEEE
+562 RGEEDSKSLSEE
-574 TGVRKKGLKLKKFL
+574 TGVKRKGLKLKKFL

-608 GDETGVEEEV
+608 GDETGIEEEV

-698 VSPTPSHESLNS
+698 VSPAPSLESLNS

-725 MTSDE
+725 TMSDE
-730 DKDAPFMSRPLCVYR
+730 DKDAPFMSRPLCVYK
-745 GHISDVLD
+745 GHASDVLD

-992 FVRSKKQEPNP
+992 FIRSKRQESDS
-1003 SKETEETP
+1003 SKEIEETP
-1011 RQVIVAADFT
+1011 RQVMVTADFT

>member
-11 YDAEDATPKPTL
+11 YDAEEATPRPIL
-23 GKNIPHTSA
+23 VKNIPHSKDA
-32 SQSRNS
+32 QLRNS
-38 LEEQERKLLE
+38 LEEQERKLIE
-48 FKRKQEERRRQED
+48 FKRKQEEKRRRED
-61 EEYRKLLLELEEK
+61 EEFQRQLLELEEK
-74 RRLEKEQEEEKKLQE
+74 RQLEKRQEEEKKLKE
-89 AEKRRRKLESMR
+89 AEKRRRKLENMR
-101 QKISNENIST
+101 QKISDENLST
-111 EVDSDLGED
+111 EF
-120 ESDKSTRD
+120 ESDVDDNESDRSD
-128 YDSDSSNEAQDSTE
+128 RIYHSDSSNEA
-142 DFVDS
+142 VDS
-147 YNPSEVTKRLTF
+147 AMDELDYNPSEVSKRLTF
-159 SENMDSSHPTK
+159 SENMDTSHPNK
-170 GNVEKEIP
+170 VKMEKDIP
-178 DLDVDDIL
+178 ALDVDDIL
-186 SDSDDIVDKLFQDNQ
+186 SESDDFVDKLLQDNQ
-201 VCSGSNEPDIVRSTR
+201 VCSDSNEPDIVRSTR

-227 SVMDQLASAS
+227 SVMEQLGSTS

-248 GQSTEPRA
+248 AQPRA
-256 PPRRRRR
+256 PPRRRRKET
-263 EQEHPP
+263 EQPFDEL
-269 EEISSEAS
+269 SSAAS
-277 TPDWDNR
+277 TPEWDNR
-284 QSLPLPSQS
+284 DSVPLPS
-293 PDSGPGLDNFLDIRD
+293 PFADSGPEADRFLDLRD
-308 CLGGRRHIK
+308 CLGGRRHVK

-322 LHAVNSDQSRPRSA
+322 LHAVNSDHTRPRSA
-336 TGSRSSSLGRSES
+336 TSGRSSSLGRSES
-349 RSKSGSGGQRQS
+349 RSKPGAGGRNS
-361 MSAPI
+361 MSAPS

-378 GRTGT
+378 GKPSYLAK
-383 QWRNESKSTSGS
+383 NESKFASGS
-395 LGQSESKSGS
+395 LGQSESKTS
-405 SSLGRSE
+405 SVGRSE
-412 SKSHKGEE
+412 SKTHKGDE

-441 SVERERRKSGD
+441 SVDRERRKSGD

-462 RCSSPNTEEPE
+462 RCSSPNTEDPE
-473 EQQPTAPRPRSNSGR
+473 GEVPVASRPRSNSGR

-493 EILEG
+493 EILDS

-520 KCINPL
+520 KCVNPL

-531 KLTKEMDGLQKP
+531 KITQEMEGLHKSG
-543 RYGLYWIP
+543 YGLFWIP
-551 RQGKD
+551 REGKES
-556 LHDEGA
+556 LEEGA
-562 HGGEDSKSLEEE
+562 RGEEDSKSLSEE
-574 TGVRKKGLKLKKFL
+574 TGVKKKGLKLKKFL

-608 GDETGVEEEV
+608 GDETGIEEEV

-698 VSPTPSHESLNS
+698 VSPAPSLESLNS

-725 MTSDE
+725 TMSDE
-730 DKDAPFMSRPLCVYR
+730 DKDAPFMSRPLCVYK
-745 GHISDVLD
+745 GHASDVLD

-992 FVRSKKQEPNP
+992 FIRSKRQESDS
-1003 SKETEETP
+1003 SKEIEETP
-1011 RQVIVAADFT
+1011 RQVMVTADFT

>member
-11 YDAEDATPKPTL
+11 YDAEDATPRPIL
-23 GKNIPHTSA
+23 KNIPPSKDT
-32 SQSRNS
+32 QLRNS
-38 LEEQERKLLE
+38 LEEQERKLIE
-48 FKRKQEERRRQED
+48 FKRKQEEKRRRED
-61 EEYRKLLLELEEK
+61 EEFQRQLLELEEK
-74 RRLEKEQEEEKKLQE
+74 RLLEKRQEEEKKLKE
-89 AEKRRRKLESMR
+89 AEKRRRKLENMR
-101 QKISNENIST
+101 QKISDENLST
-111 EVDSDLGED
+111 EIESDLD
-120 ESDKSTRD
+120 DNESDRSDRN
-128 YDSDSSNEAQDSTE
+128 YHSDSSNEAADSAVDE
-142 DFVDS
+142 PDS
-147 YNPSEVTKRLTF
+147 YHPSEVSKRLTF
-159 SENMDSSHPTK
+159 SENMDTSHPNK
-170 GNVEKEIP
+170 VKMEKDIP
-178 DLDVDDIL
+178 ALDVDDIL
-186 SDSDDIVDKLFQDNQ
+186 SESDDFVDKLLQDNQ
-201 VCSGSNEPDIVRSTR
+201 VCSDSNEPDIVRSTR

-227 SVMDQLASAS
+227 SVMEQLASTS

-248 GQSTEPRA
+248 AQASQPRA
-256 PPRRRRR
+256 PPRRRRKET
-263 EQEHPP
+263 EQPFNEL
-269 EEISSEAS
+269 SSAAS
-277 TPDWDNR
+277 TPEWDNR
-284 QSLPLPSQS
+284 DSVPLPSPF
-293 PDSGPGLDNFLDIRD
+293 PDSGPEADRFLDLRD

-322 LHAVNSDQSRPRSA
+322 LHAVNSDHTRPRSA
-336 TGSRSSSLGRSES
+336 TSGRSSSLGRSES
-349 RSKSGSGGQRQS
+349 RSKPGAGGRNS
-361 MSAPI
+361 MSAPS

-378 GRTGT
+378 GKPSYLAK
-383 QWRNESKSTSGS
+383 NESKSASGS
-395 LGQSESKSGS
+395 LGQSESKTS
-405 SSLGRSE
+405 SVGRSE
-412 SKSHKGEE
+412 SKTHKNDE

-441 SVERERRKSGD
+441 SVDRERRKSGD
-452 RDKKSSKESS
+452 RDKKSSKDSS
-462 RCSSPNTEEPE
+462 RCSSPNTEDPE
-473 EQQPTAPRPRSNSGR
+473 GEVPVASRPRSNSGR

-493 EILEG
+493 EILES
-498 VLVLNLDTGEKVPLS
+498 VLVLNLDTGEKVPLN

-520 KCINPL
+520 KGVNPL

-531 KLTKEMDGLQKP
+531 KITQEMEGEGKESLE
-543 RYGLYWIP
+543 
-551 RQGKD
+551 
-556 LHDEGA
+556 EGA
-562 HGGEDSKSLEEE
+562 RGEEDSKSLSEE
-574 TGVRKKGLKLKKFL
+574 TGVKRKGLKLKKFL

-608 GDETGVEEEV
+608 GDETGIEEEV

-698 VSPTPSHESLNS
+698 VSPAPSLESLNS

-725 MTSDE
+725 TMSDE
-730 DKDAPFMSRPLCVYR
+730 DKDAPFMSRPLCVYK
-745 GHISDVLD
+745 GHASDVLD

-938 LICGSEDHFVY
+938 LICGSEDHFIY

-992 FVRSKKQEPNP
+992 FIRSKRQESDS
-1003 SKETEETP
+1003 SKEIEETP
-1011 RQVIVAADFT
+1011 RQVMVTADFT

>member
-11 YDAEDATPKPTL
+11 YDAEDATPRPIL
-23 GKNIPHTSA
+23 KNIPPSKDT
-32 SQSRNS
+32 QLRNS
-38 LEEQERKLLE
+38 LEEQERKLIE
-48 FKRKQEERRRQED
+48 FKRKQEEKRRRED
-61 EEYRKLLLELEEK
+61 EEFQRQLLELEEK
-74 RRLEKEQEEEKKLQE
+74 RLLEKRQEEEKKLKE
-89 AEKRRRKLESMR
+89 AEKRRRKLENMR
-101 QKISNENIST
+101 QKISDENLST
-111 EVDSDLGED
+111 EIESDLD
-120 ESDKSTRD
+120 DNESDRSDRN
-128 YDSDSSNEAQDSTE
+128 YHSDSSNEAADSAVDE
-142 DFVDS
+142 PDS
-147 YNPSEVTKRLTF
+147 YHSSEVSKRLTF
-159 SENMDSSHPTK
+159 SENMDTSHPNK
-170 GNVEKEIP
+170 VKMEKDIP
-178 DLDVDDIL
+178 ALDVDDIL
-186 SDSDDIVDKLFQDNQ
+186 SESDDFVDKLLQDNQ
-201 VCSGSNEPDIVRSTR
+201 VCSDSNEPDIVRSTR

-227 SVMDQLASAS
+227 SVMEQLASTS

-248 GQSTEPRA
+248 AQASQPRA
-256 PPRRRRR
+256 PPRRRRKET
-263 EQEHPP
+263 EQPFNEL
-269 EEISSEAS
+269 SSAAS
-277 TPDWDNR
+277 TPEWDNR
-284 QSLPLPSQS
+284 DSVPLPSPF
-293 PDSGPGLDNFLDIRD
+293 PDSGPEADRFLDLRD

-322 LHAVNSDQSRPRSA
+322 LHAVNSDHTRPRSA
-336 TGSRSSSLGRSES
+336 TSGRSSSLGRSES
-349 RSKSGSGGQRQS
+349 RSKPGAGGRNS
-361 MSAPI
+361 MSAPS

-378 GRTGT
+378 GKPSYLAK
-383 QWRNESKSTSGS
+383 NESKSASGS
-395 LGQSESKSGS
+395 LGQSESKTS
-405 SSLGRSE
+405 SVGRSE
-412 SKSHKGEE
+412 SKTHKNDE

-441 SVERERRKSGD
+441 SVDRERRKSGD
-452 RDKKSSKESS
+452 RDKKSSKDSS
-462 RCSSPNTEEPE
+462 RCSSPNTEDPE
-473 EQQPTAPRPRSNSGR
+473 GEVPVASRPRSNSGR

-493 EILEG
+493 EILES
-498 VLVLNLDTGEKVPLS
+498 VLVLNLDTGEKVPLN

-520 KCINPL
+520 KGVNPL

-531 KLTKEMDGLQKP
+531 KITQEMEGEGKESLE
-543 RYGLYWIP
+543 
-551 RQGKD
+551 
-556 LHDEGA
+556 EGA
-562 HGGEDSKSLEEE
+562 RGEEDSKSLSEE
-574 TGVRKKGLKLKKFL
+574 TGVKRKGLKLKKFL

-608 GDETGVEEEV
+608 GDETGIEEEV

-698 VSPTPSHESLNS
+698 VSPAPSLESLNS

-725 MTSDE
+725 TMSDE
-730 DKDAPFMSRPLCVYR
+730 DKDAPFMSRPLCVYK
-745 GHISDVLD
+745 GHASDVLD

-992 FVRSKKQEPNP
+992 FIRSKRQESDS
-1003 SKETEETP
+1003 SKEIEETP
-1011 RQVIVAADFT
+1011 RQVMVTADFT

>member
-11 YDAEDATPKPTL
+11 YDAEDATPRPIL
-23 GKNIPHTSA
+23 KNIPPSKDT
-32 SQSRNS
+32 QLRNS
-38 LEEQERKLLE
+38 LEEQERKLIE
-48 FKRKQEERRRQED
+48 FKRKQEEKRRRED
-61 EEYRKLLLELEEK
+61 EEFQRQLLELEEK
-74 RRLEKEQEEEKKLQE
+74 RLLEKRQEEEKKLKE
-89 AEKRRRKLESMR
+89 AEKRRRKLENMR
-101 QKISNENIST
+101 QKISDENLST
-111 EVDSDLGED
+111 EIESDLD
-120 ESDKSTRD
+120 DNESDRSDRN
-128 YDSDSSNEAQDSTE
+128 YHSDSSNEAADSAVDE
-142 DFVDS
+142 PDS
-147 YNPSEVTKRLTF
+147 YHPSEVSKRLTF
-159 SENMDSSHPTK
+159 SENMDTSHPNK
-170 GNVEKEIP
+170 VKMEKDIP
-178 DLDVDDIL
+178 ALDVDDIL
-186 SDSDDIVDKLFQDNQ
+186 SESDDFVDKLLQDNQ
-201 VCSGSNEPDIVRSTR
+201 VCSDSNEPDIVRSTR

-227 SVMDQLASAS
+227 SVMEQLASTS

-248 GQSTEPRA
+248 AQASQPRA
-256 PPRRRRR
+256 PPRRRKKET
-263 EQEHPP
+263 EQPFNEL
-269 EEISSEAS
+269 SSAAS
-277 TPDWDNR
+277 TPEWDNR
-284 QSLPLPSQS
+284 DSVPLPSPF
-293 PDSGPGLDNFLDIRD
+293 PDSGPEADRFLDLRD

-322 LHAVNSDQSRPRSA
+322 LHAVNSDHTRPRSA
-336 TGSRSSSLGRSES
+336 TSGRSSSLGRSES
-349 RSKSGSGGQRQS
+349 RSKPGAGGRNS
-361 MSAPI
+361 MSAPS

-378 GRTGT
+378 GKPSYLAK
-383 QWRNESKSTSGS
+383 NESKSASGS
-395 LGQSESKSGS
+395 LGQSESKTS
-405 SSLGRSE
+405 SVGRSE
-412 SKSHKGEE
+412 SKTHKNDE

-441 SVERERRKSGD
+441 SVDRERRKSGD
-452 RDKKSSKESS
+452 RDKKSSKDSS
-462 RCSSPNTEEPE
+462 RCSSPNTEDPE
-473 EQQPTAPRPRSNSGR
+473 GEVPVASRPRSNSGR

-493 EILEG
+493 EILES
-498 VLVLNLDTGEKVPLS
+498 VLVLNLDTGEKVPLN

-520 KCINPL
+520 KGVNPL

-531 KLTKEMDGLQKP
+531 KITQEMEGLHKSG
-543 RYGLYWIP
+543 YGLFWIP
-551 RQGKD
+551 REGKES
-556 LHDEGA
+556 LEEGA
-562 HGGEDSKSLEEE
+562 RGEEDSKSLSEE
-574 TGVRKKGLKLKKFL
+574 TGVKRKGLKLKKFL

-608 GDETGVEEEV
+608 GDETGIEEEV

-698 VSPTPSHESLNS
+698 VSPAPSLESLNS

-725 MTSDE
+725 TMSDE
-730 DKDAPFMSRPLCVYR
+730 DKDAPFMSRPLCVYK
-745 GHISDVLD
+745 GHASDVLD

-992 FVRSKKQEPNP
+992 FIRSKRQESDS
-1003 SKETEETP
+1003 SKEIEETP
-1011 RQVIVAADFT
+1011 RQVMVTADFT

>member
-11 YDAEDATPKPTL
+11 YDAEDATPRPIL
-23 GKNIPHTSA
+23 KNIPPSKDT
-32 SQSRNS
+32 QLRNS
-38 LEEQERKLLE
+38 LEEQERKLIE
-48 FKRKQEERRRQED
+48 FKRKQEEKRRRED
-61 EEYRKLLLELEEK
+61 EEFQRQLLELEEK
-74 RRLEKEQEEEKKLQE
+74 RLLEKRQEEEKKLKE
-89 AEKRRRKLESMR
+89 AEKRRRKLENMR
-101 QKISNENIST
+101 QKISDENLST
-111 EVDSDLGED
+111 EIESDLD
-120 ESDKSTRD
+120 DNESDRSDRN
-128 YDSDSSNEAQDSTE
+128 YHSDSSNEAADSAVDE
-142 DFVDS
+142 PDS
-147 YNPSEVTKRLTF
+147 YHPSEVSKRLTF
-159 SENMDSSHPTK
+159 SENMDTSHPNK
-170 GNVEKEIP
+170 VKMEKDIP
-178 DLDVDDIL
+178 ALDVDDIL
-186 SDSDDIVDKLFQDNQ
+186 SESDDFVDKLLQDNQ
-201 VCSGSNEPDIVRSTR
+201 VCSDSNEPDIVRSTR

-227 SVMDQLASAS
+227 SVMEQLASTS

-248 GQSTEPRA
+248 AQASQPRA
-256 PPRRRRR
+256 PPRRRRKET
-263 EQEHPP
+263 EQPFNEL
-269 EEISSEAS
+269 SSAAS
-277 TPDWDNR
+277 TPEWDNR
-284 QSLPLPSQS
+284 DSVPLPSPFS
-293 PDSGPGLDNFLDIRD
+293 DSGPEADRFLDLRD

-322 LHAVNSDQSRPRSA
+322 LHAVNSDHTRPRSA
-336 TGSRSSSLGRSES
+336 TSGRSSSLGRSES
-349 RSKSGSGGQRQS
+349 RSKPGAGGRNS
-361 MSAPI
+361 MSAPS

-378 GRTGT
+378 GKPSYLAK
-383 QWRNESKSTSGS
+383 NESKSASGS
-395 LGQSESKSGS
+395 LGQSESKTS
-405 SSLGRSE
+405 SVGRSE
-412 SKSHKGEE
+412 SKTHKNDE

-441 SVERERRKSGD
+441 SVDRERRKSGD
-452 RDKKSSKESS
+452 RDKKSSKDSS
-462 RCSSPNTEEPE
+462 RCSSPNTEDPE
-473 EQQPTAPRPRSNSGR
+473 GEVPVASRPRSNSGR

-493 EILEG
+493 EILES
-498 VLVLNLDTGEKVPLS
+498 VLVLNLDTGEKVPLN

-520 KCINPL
+520 KGVNPL

-531 KLTKEMDGLQKP
+531 KITQEMEGLHKSG
-543 RYGLYWIP
+543 YGLFWIP
-551 RQGKD
+551 REGKES
-556 LHDEGA
+556 LEEGA
-562 HGGEDSKSLEEE
+562 RGEEDSKSLSEE
-574 TGVRKKGLKLKKFL
+574 TGVKRKGLKLKKFL

-608 GDETGVEEEV
+608 GDETGIEEEV

-698 VSPTPSHESLNS
+698 VSPAPSLESLNS

-725 MTSDE
+725 TMSDE
-730 DKDAPFMSRPLCVYR
+730 DKDAPFMSRPLCVYK
-745 GHISDVLD
+745 GHASDVLD

-992 FVRSKKQEPNP
+992 FIRSKRQESDS
-1003 SKETEETP
+1003 SKEIEETP
-1011 RQVIVAADFT
+1011 RQVMVTADFT

>member
-11 YDAEDATPKPTL
+11 YDAEDATPRPIL
-23 GKNIPHTSA
+23 KNIPPSKDT
-32 SQSRNS
+32 QLRNS
-38 LEEQERKLLE
+38 LEEQERKLIE
-48 FKRKQEERRRQED
+48 FKRKQEEKRRRED
-61 EEYRKLLLELEEK
+61 EEFQRQLLELEEK
-74 RRLEKEQEEEKKLQE
+74 RLLEKRQEEEKKLKE
-89 AEKRRRKLESMR
+89 AEKRRRKLENMR
-101 QKISNENIST
+101 QKISDENLST
-111 EVDSDLGED
+111 EIESDLD
-120 ESDKSTRD
+120 DNESDRSDRN
-128 YDSDSSNEAQDSTE
+128 YHSDSSNEAADSAVDE
-142 DFVDS
+142 PDS
-147 YNPSEVTKRLTF
+147 YHPSEVSKRLTF
-159 SENMDSSHPTK
+159 SENMDTSHPNK
-170 GNVEKEIP
+170 VKMEKDIP
-178 DLDVDDIL
+178 ALDVDDIL
-186 SDSDDIVDKLFQDNQ
+186 SESDDFVDKLLQDNQ
-201 VCSGSNEPDIVRSTR
+201 VCSDSNEPDIVRSTR

-227 SVMDQLASAS
+227 SVMEQLASTS
-237 QNSHSLSLPPP
+237 QNPHSLSLPPP
-248 GQSTEPRA
+248 AQASQPRA
-256 PPRRRRR
+256 PPRRRKKET
-263 EQEHPP
+263 EQPFNEL
-269 EEISSEAS
+269 SSAAS
-277 TPDWDNR
+277 TPEWDNR
-284 QSLPLPSQS
+284 DSVPLPSPF
-293 PDSGPGLDNFLDIRD
+293 PDSGPEADRFLDLRD

-322 LHAVNSDQSRPRSA
+322 LHAVNSDHTRPRSA
-336 TGSRSSSLGRSES
+336 TSGRSSSLGRSES
-349 RSKSGSGGQRQS
+349 RSKPGAGGRNS
-361 MSAPI
+361 MSAPS

-378 GRTGT
+378 GKPSYLAK
-383 QWRNESKSTSGS
+383 NESKSASGS
-395 LGQSESKSGS
+395 LGQSESKTS
-405 SSLGRSE
+405 SVGRSE
-412 SKSHKGEE
+412 SKTHKNDE

-441 SVERERRKSGD
+441 SVDRERRKSGD
-452 RDKKSSKESS
+452 RDKKSSKDSS
-462 RCSSPNTEEPE
+462 RCSSPNTEDPE
-473 EQQPTAPRPRSNSGR
+473 GEVPVASRPRSNSGR

-493 EILEG
+493 EILES
-498 VLVLNLDTGEKVPLS
+498 VLVLNLDTGEKVPLN

-520 KCINPL
+520 KGVNPL

-531 KLTKEMDGLQKP
+531 KITQEMEGEGKESLE
-543 RYGLYWIP
+543 
-551 RQGKD
+551 
-556 LHDEGA
+556 EGA
-562 HGGEDSKSLEEE
+562 RGEEDSKSLSEE
-574 TGVRKKGLKLKKFL
+574 TGVKRKGLKLKKFL

-608 GDETGVEEEV
+608 GDETGIEEEV

-698 VSPTPSHESLNS
+698 VSPAPSLESLNS

-725 MTSDE
+725 TMSDE
-730 DKDAPFMSRPLCVYR
+730 DKDAPFMSRPLCVYK
-745 GHISDVLD
+745 GHASDVLD

-992 FVRSKKQEPNP
+992 FIRSKRQESDS
-1003 SKETEETP
+1003 SKEIEETP
-1011 RQVIVAADFT
+1011 RQVMVTADFT

>member
-11 YDAEDATPKPTL
+11 YDAEDATPRPIL
-23 GKNIPHTSA
+23 KNIPPSKDT
-32 SQSRNS
+32 QLRNS
-38 LEEQERKLLE
+38 LEEQERKLIE
-48 FKRKQEERRRQED
+48 FKRKQEEKRRRED
-61 EEYRKLLLELEEK
+61 EEFQRQLLELEEK
-74 RRLEKEQEEEKKLQE
+74 RLLEKRQEEEKKLKE
-89 AEKRRRKLESMR
+89 AEKRRRKLENMR
-101 QKISNENIST
+101 QKISDENLST
-111 EVDSDLGED
+111 EIESDLD
-120 ESDKSTRD
+120 DNESDRSDRN
-128 YDSDSSNEAQDSTE
+128 YHSDSSNEAADSAVDE
-142 DFVDS
+142 PDS
-147 YNPSEVTKRLTF
+147 YHPSEVSKRLTF
-159 SENMDSSHPTK
+159 SENMDTSHPNK
-170 GNVEKEIP
+170 VKMEKDIP
-178 DLDVDDIL
+178 ALDVDDIL
-186 SDSDDIVDKLFQDNQ
+186 SESDDFVDKLLQDNQ
-201 VCSGSNEPDIVRSTR
+201 VCSDSNEPDIVRSTR

-227 SVMDQLASAS
+227 SVMEQLASTS

-248 GQSTEPRA
+248 AQASQPRA
-256 PPRRRRR
+256 PPRRRRKET
-263 EQEHPP
+263 EQPFSEL
-269 EEISSEAS
+269 SSAAS
-277 TPDWDNR
+277 TPEWDNR
-284 QSLPLPSQS
+284 DSVPLPSPF
-293 PDSGPGLDNFLDIRD
+293 PDSGPEADRFLDLRD

-322 LHAVNSDQSRPRSA
+322 LHAVNSDHTRPRSA
-336 TGSRSSSLGRSES
+336 TSGRSSSLGRSES
-349 RSKSGSGGQRQS
+349 RSKPGAGGRNS
-361 MSAPI
+361 MSAPS

-378 GRTGT
+378 GKPSYLAK
-383 QWRNESKSTSGS
+383 NESKSASGS
-395 LGQSESKSGS
+395 LGQSESKTS
-405 SSLGRSE
+405 SVGRSE
-412 SKSHKGEE
+412 SKTHKNDE

-441 SVERERRKSGD
+441 SVDRERRKSGD
-452 RDKKSSKESS
+452 RDKKSSKDSS
-462 RCSSPNTEEPE
+462 RCSSPNTEDPE
-473 EQQPTAPRPRSNSGR
+473 GEVPVASRPRSNSGR

-493 EILEG
+493 EILES
-498 VLVLNLDTGEKVPLS
+498 VLVLNLDTGEKVPLN

-520 KCINPL
+520 KGVNPL

-531 KLTKEMDGLQKP
+531 KITQEMEGEGKESLE
-543 RYGLYWIP
+543 
-551 RQGKD
+551 
-556 LHDEGA
+556 EGA
-562 HGGEDSKSLEEE
+562 RGEEDSKSLSEE
-574 TGVRKKGLKLKKFL
+574 TGVKRKGLKLKKFL

-608 GDETGVEEEV
+608 GDETGIEEEV

-698 VSPTPSHESLNS
+698 VSPAPSLESLNS

-725 MTSDE
+725 TMSDE
-730 DKDAPFMSRPLCVYR
+730 DKDAPFMSRPLCVYK
-745 GHISDVLD
+745 GHASDVLD

-938 LICGSEDHFVY
+938 LICGSEDHFIY

-992 FVRSKKQEPNP
+992 FIRSKRQESDS
-1003 SKETEETP
+1003 SKEIEETP
-1011 RQVIVAADFT
+1011 RQVMVTADFT

>member
-11 YDAEDATPKPTL
+11 YDAEEATPRPIL
-23 GKNIPHTSA
+23 VKNIPHSKDA
-32 SQSRNS
+32 QLRNS
-38 LEEQERKLLE
+38 LEEQERKLIE
-48 FKRKQEERRRQED
+48 FKRKQEEKRRRED
-61 EEYRKLLLELEEK
+61 EEFQRQLLELEEK
-74 RRLEKEQEEEKKLQE
+74 RQLEKRQEEEKKLKE
-89 AEKRRRKLESMR
+89 AEKRRRKLENMR
-101 QKISNENIST
+101 QKISDENLST
-111 EVDSDLGED
+111 EF
-120 ESDKSTRD
+120 ESDVDDNESDRSD
-128 YDSDSSNEAQDSTE
+128 RIYHSDSSNEA
-142 DFVDS
+142 VDS
-147 YNPSEVTKRLTF
+147 AMDELDYNPSEVSKRLTF
-159 SENMDSSHPTK
+159 SENMDTSHPNK
-170 GNVEKEIP
+170 VKMEKDIP
-178 DLDVDDIL
+178 ALDVDDIL
-186 SDSDDIVDKLFQDNQ
+186 SESDDFVDKLLQDNQ
-201 VCSGSNEPDIVRSTR
+201 VCSDSNEPDIVRSTR

-227 SVMDQLASAS
+227 SVMEQLGSTS

-248 GQSTEPRA
+248 AQPRA
-256 PPRRRRR
+256 PPRRRRKET
-263 EQEHPP
+263 EQPFDEL
-269 EEISSEAS
+269 SSAAS
-277 TPDWDNR
+277 TPEWDNR
-284 QSLPLPSQS
+284 DSVPLPS
-293 PDSGPGLDNFLDIRD
+293 PFADSGPEADRFLDLRD
-308 CLGGRRHIK
+308 CLGGRRHVK

-322 LHAVNSDQSRPRSA
+322 LHAVNSDHTRPRSA
-336 TGSRSSSLGRSES
+336 TSGRSSSLGRSES
-349 RSKSGSGGQRQS
+349 RSKPGAGGRNS
-361 MSAPI
+361 MSAPS

-378 GRTGT
+378 GKPSYLAK
-383 QWRNESKSTSGS
+383 NESKFASGS
-395 LGQSESKSGS
+395 LGQSESKTSCV
-405 SSLGRSE
+405 GRSE
-412 SKSHKGEE
+412 SKTHKGDE

-441 SVERERRKSGD
+441 SVDRERRKSGD

-462 RCSSPNTEEPE
+462 RCSSPNTEDPE
-473 EQQPTAPRPRSNSGR
+473 GEVPVASRPRSNSGR

-493 EILEG
+493 EILDS

-520 KCINPL
+520 KCVNPL

-531 KLTKEMDGLQKP
+531 KITQEMEGLHKSG
-543 RYGLYWIP
+543 YGLFWIP
-551 RQGKD
+551 REGKES
-556 LHDEGA
+556 LEEGA
-562 HGGEDSKSLEEE
+562 RGEEDSKSLSEE
-574 TGVRKKGLKLKKFL
+574 TGVKKKGLKLKKFL

-608 GDETGVEEEV
+608 GDETGIEEEV

-698 VSPTPSHESLNS
+698 VSPAPSLESLNS

-725 MTSDE
+725 TMSDE
-730 DKDAPFMSRPLCVYR
+730 DKDAPFMSRPLCVYK
-745 GHISDVLD
+745 GHASDVLD

-992 FVRSKKQEPNP
+992 FIRSKRQESDS
-1003 SKETEETP
+1003 SKEIEETP
-1011 RQVIVAADFT
+1011 RQVMVTADFT

>member
-11 YDAEDATPKPTL
+11 YDAEDATPRPIL
-23 GKNIPHTSA
+23 KNIPPSKDT
-32 SQSRNS
+32 QLRNS
-38 LEEQERKLLE
+38 LEEQERKLIE
-48 FKRKQEERRRQED
+48 FKRKQEEKRRRED
-61 EEYRKLLLELEEK
+61 EEFQRQLLELEEK
-74 RRLEKEQEEEKKLQE
+74 RLLEKRQEEEKKLKE
-89 AEKRRRKLESMR
+89 AEKRRRKLENMR
-101 QKISNENIST
+101 QKISDENLST
-111 EVDSDLGED
+111 EIESDLD
-120 ESDKSTRD
+120 DNESDRSDRN
-128 YDSDSSNEAQDSTE
+128 YHSDSSNEAADSAVDE
-142 DFVDS
+142 PDS
-147 YNPSEVTKRLTF
+147 YHSSEVSKRLTF
-159 SENMDSSHPTK
+159 SENMDTSHPNK
-170 GNVEKEIP
+170 VKMEKDIP
-178 DLDVDDIL
+178 ALDVDDIL
-186 SDSDDIVDKLFQDNQ
+186 SESDDFVDKLLQDNQ
-201 VCSGSNEPDIVRSTR
+201 VCSDSNEPDIVRSTR

-227 SVMDQLASAS
+227 SVMEQLASTS

-248 GQSTEPRA
+248 AQASQPRA
-256 PPRRRRR
+256 PPRRRRKET
-263 EQEHPP
+263 EQPFNEL
-269 EEISSEAS
+269 SSAAS
-277 TPDWDNR
+277 TPEWDNR
-284 QSLPLPSQS
+284 DSVPLPSPF
-293 PDSGPGLDNFLDIRD
+293 PDSGPEADRFLDLRD

-322 LHAVNSDQSRPRSA
+322 LHAVNSDHTRPRSA
-336 TGSRSSSLGRSES
+336 TSGRSSSLGRSES
-349 RSKSGSGGQRQS
+349 RSKPGAGGRNS
-361 MSAPI
+361 MSAPS

-378 GRTGT
+378 GKPSYLAK
-383 QWRNESKSTSGS
+383 NESKSASGS
-395 LGQSESKSGS
+395 LGQSESKTS
-405 SSLGRSE
+405 SVGRSE
-412 SKSHKGEE
+412 SKTHKNDE

-441 SVERERRKSGD
+441 SVDRERRKSGD
-452 RDKKSSKESS
+452 RDKKSSKDSS
-462 RCSSPNTEEPE
+462 RCSSPNTEDPE
-473 EQQPTAPRPRSNSGR
+473 GEVPVASRPRSNSGR

-493 EILEG
+493 EILES
-498 VLVLNLDTGEKVPLS
+498 VLVLNLDTGEKVPLN

-520 KCINPL
+520 KGVNPL

-531 KLTKEMDGLQKP
+531 KITQEMEGLHKSG
-543 RYGLYWIP
+543 YGLFWIP
-551 RQGKD
+551 REGKES
-556 LHDEGA
+556 LEEGA
-562 HGGEDSKSLEEE
+562 RGEEDSKSLSEE
-574 TGVRKKGLKLKKFL
+574 TGVKRKGLKLKKFL

-608 GDETGVEEEV
+608 GDETGIEEEV

-698 VSPTPSHESLNS
+698 VSPAPSLESLNS

-725 MTSDE
+725 TMSDE
-730 DKDAPFMSRPLCVYR
+730 DKDAPFMSRPLCVYK
-745 GHISDVLD
+745 GHASDVLD

-992 FVRSKKQEPNP
+992 FIRSKRQESDS
-1003 SKETEETP
+1003 SKEIEETP
-1011 RQVIVAADFT
+1011 RQVMVTADFT

>member
-11 YDAEDATPKPTL
+11 YDAEDATPRPIL
-23 GKNIPHTSA
+23 KNIPPSKDT
-32 SQSRNS
+32 QLRNS
-38 LEEQERKLLE
+38 LEEQERKLIE
-48 FKRKQEERRRQED
+48 FKRKQEEKRRRED
-61 EEYRKLLLELEEK
+61 EEFQRQLLELEEK
-74 RRLEKEQEEEKKLQE
+74 RLLEKRQEEEKKLKE
-89 AEKRRRKLESMR
+89 AEKRRRKLENMR
-101 QKISNENIST
+101 QKISDENLST
-111 EVDSDLGED
+111 EIESDLD
-120 ESDKSTRD
+120 DNESDRSDRN
-128 YDSDSSNEAQDSTE
+128 YHSDSSNEAADSAVDE
-142 DFVDS
+142 PDS
-147 YNPSEVTKRLTF
+147 YHPSEVSKRLTF
-159 SENMDSSHPTK
+159 SENMDTSHPNK
-170 GNVEKEIP
+170 VKMEKDIP
-178 DLDVDDIL
+178 ALDVDDIL
-186 SDSDDIVDKLFQDNQ
+186 SESDDFVDKLLQDNQ
-201 VCSGSNEPDIVRSTR
+201 VCSDSNEPDIVRSTR

-227 SVMDQLASAS
+227 SVMEQLASTS

-248 GQSTEPRA
+248 AQASQPRA
-256 PPRRRRR
+256 PPRRRRKET
-263 EQEHPP
+263 EQPFSEL
-269 EEISSEAS
+269 SSAAS
-277 TPDWDNR
+277 TPEWDNR
-284 QSLPLPSQS
+284 DSVPLPSPF
-293 PDSGPGLDNFLDIRD
+293 PDSGPEADRFLDLRD

-322 LHAVNSDQSRPRSA
+322 LHAVNSDHTRPRSA
-336 TGSRSSSLGRSES
+336 TSGRSSSLGRSES
-349 RSKSGSGGQRQS
+349 RSKPGAGGRNS
-361 MSAPI
+361 MSAPS

-378 GRTGT
+378 GKPSYLAK
-383 QWRNESKSTSGS
+383 NESKSASGS
-395 LGQSESKSGS
+395 LGQSESKTS
-405 SSLGRSE
+405 SVGRSE
-412 SKSHKGEE
+412 SKTHKNDE

-441 SVERERRKSGD
+441 SVDRERRKSGD
-452 RDKKSSKESS
+452 RDKKSSKDSS
-462 RCSSPNTEEPE
+462 RCSSPNTEDPE
-473 EQQPTAPRPRSNSGR
+473 GEVPVASRPRSNSGR

-493 EILEG
+493 EILES
-498 VLVLNLDTGEKVPLS
+498 VLVLNLDTGEKVPLN

-520 KCINPL
+520 KGVNPL

-531 KLTKEMDGLQKP
+531 KITQEMEGEGKESLE
-543 RYGLYWIP
+543 
-551 RQGKD
+551 
-556 LHDEGA
+556 EGA
-562 HGGEDSKSLEEE
+562 RGEEDSKSLSEE
-574 TGVRKKGLKLKKFL
+574 TGVKRKGLKLKKFL

-608 GDETGVEEEV
+608 GDETGIEEEV

-698 VSPTPSHESLNS
+698 VSPAPSLESLNS

-725 MTSDE
+725 TMSDE
-730 DKDAPFMSRPLCVYR
+730 DKDAPFMSRPLCVYK
-745 GHISDVLD
+745 GHASDVLD

-992 FVRSKKQEPNP
+992 FIRSKRQESDS
-1003 SKETEETP
+1003 SKEIEETP
-1011 RQVIVAADFT
+1011 RQVMVTADFT

>member
-11 YDAEDATPKPTL
+11 YDAEDATPRPTL
-23 GKNIPHTSA
+23 VKNIPHSKDT
-32 SQSRNS
+32 QLRNS
-38 LEEQERKLLE
+38 LEEQERKLIE
-48 FKRKQEERRRQED
+48 FKRKQEEKRRQED
-61 EEYRKLLLELEEK
+61 EEFQRQLLELEEK
-74 RRLEKEQEEEKKLQE
+74 RQLEKRQEEEKKLKE
-89 AEKRRRKLESMR
+89 AEKRRRKLENMR
-101 QKISNENIST
+101 QKISDENLST
-111 EVDSDLGED
+111 EF
-120 ESDKSTRD
+120 ESDVDENESDRSERN
-128 YDSDSSNEAQDSTE
+128 YHSDSSNEAADSAV
-142 DFVDS
+142 DDLDS
-147 YNPSEVTKRLTF
+147 YNPSEVSKRLTF
-159 SENMDSSHPTK
+159 SENMDTSHPNK
-170 GNVEKEIP
+170 VKMEKDIP
-178 DLDVDDIL
+178 ALDVDDIL
-186 SDSDDIVDKLFQDNQ
+186 SESDDFVDKLLQDNQ
-201 VCSGSNEPDIVRSTR
+201 VCSDSNEPDIVRSTR

-227 SVMDQLASAS
+227 SVMEQLASTS

-248 GQSTEPRA
+248 AQASQPRA
-256 PPRRRRR
+256 PPRRRKKET
-263 EQEHPP
+263 EQPFVEL
-269 EEISSEAS
+269 SSAAS
-277 TPDWDNR
+277 TPEWDNR
-284 QSLPLPSQS
+284 DSVPLPSPF
-293 PDSGPGLDNFLDIRD
+293 PDSGPEADRFLDLRD

-322 LHAVNSDQSRPRSA
+322 LHAVNSDHTRPRSA
-336 TGSRSSSLGRSES
+336 TSGRSSSLGRSDS
-349 RSKSGSGGQRQS
+349 RSKPGTGGRNS
-361 MSAPI
+361 MSAPS

-378 GRTGT
+378 GKPSYLSK
-383 QWRNESKSTSGS
+383 NESKSGSGS
-395 LGQSESKSGS
+395 LGQSESKTS
-405 SSLGRSE
+405 SVGRSE
-412 SKSHKGEE
+412 SKTHKGDE

-441 SVERERRKSGD
+441 SVDRERRKSGD

-462 RCSSPNTEEPE
+462 RCSSPNTEDPDVEVPV
-473 EQQPTAPRPRSNSGR
+473 ASRPRSNSGR

-493 EILEG
+493 EILES

-520 KCINPL
+520 KCVNPL

-531 KLTKEMDGLQKP
+531 KITQEMEGEGKESLE
-543 RYGLYWIP
+543 
-551 RQGKD
+551 
-556 LHDEGA
+556 EGA
-562 HGGEDSKSLEEE
+562 RGEEDSKSLSEE
-574 TGVRKKGLKLKKFL
+574 TGVKKKGLKLKKFL

-608 GDETGVEEEV
+608 GDETGIEEEV

-698 VSPTPSHESLNS
+698 VSPAPSLESLNS

-725 MTSDE
+725 TMSDE
-730 DKDAPFMSRPLCVYR
+730 DKDAPFMSRPLCVYK
-745 GHISDVLD
+745 GHASDVLD

-992 FVRSKKQEPNP
+992 FIRSKRQESDS
-1003 SKETEETP
+1003 SKEIEETP
-1011 RQVIVAADFT
+1011 RQVMVTADFT

>member
-11 YDAEDATPKPTL
+11 YDAEDATPRPIL
-23 GKNIPHTSA
+23 KNIPPSKDT
-32 SQSRNS
+32 QLRNS
-38 LEEQERKLLE
+38 LEEQEQKLIE
-48 FKRKQEERRRQED
+48 FKRKQEEKRRRED
-61 EEYRKLLLELEEK
+61 EEFQRQLLELEEK
-74 RRLEKEQEEEKKLQE
+74 RLLEKRQEEEKKLKE
-89 AEKRRRKLESMR
+89 AEKRRRKLENMR
-101 QKISNENIST
+101 QKISDENLST
-111 EVDSDLGED
+111 EIESDLD
-120 ESDKSTRD
+120 DNESDRSDRN
-128 YDSDSSNEAQDSTE
+128 YHSDSSNEAADSAVDE
-142 DFVDS
+142 PDS
-147 YNPSEVTKRLTF
+147 YHPSEVSKRLTF
-159 SENMDSSHPTK
+159 SENMDTSHPNK
-170 GNVEKEIP
+170 VKMEKDIP
-178 DLDVDDIL
+178 ALDVDDIL
-186 SDSDDIVDKLFQDNQ
+186 SESDDFVDKLLQDNQ
-201 VCSGSNEPDIVRSTR
+201 VCSDSNEPDIVRSTR

-227 SVMDQLASAS
+227 SMMEQLASTS

-248 GQSTEPRA
+248 AQASQPRA
-256 PPRRRRR
+256 PPRRRKKET
-263 EQEHPP
+263 EQPFNEL
-269 EEISSEAS
+269 SSAAS
-277 TPDWDNR
+277 TPEWDNR
-284 QSLPLPSQS
+284 DSVPLPSPFS
-293 PDSGPGLDNFLDIRD
+293 DSGPEADRFLDLRD

-322 LHAVNSDQSRPRSA
+322 LHAVNSDHTRPRSA
-336 TGSRSSSLGRSES
+336 TSGRSSSLGRSES
-349 RSKSGSGGQRQS
+349 RSKPGAGGRNS
-361 MSAPI
+361 MSAPS

-378 GRTGT
+378 GKPSYLAK
-383 QWRNESKSTSGS
+383 NESKSASGS
-395 LGQSESKSGS
+395 LGQSESKTS
-405 SSLGRSE
+405 SVGRSE
-412 SKSHKGEE
+412 SKTHKNDE

-441 SVERERRKSGD
+441 SVDRERRKSGD
-452 RDKKSSKESS
+452 RDKKSSKDSS
-462 RCSSPNTEEPE
+462 RCSSPNTEDPE
-473 EQQPTAPRPRSNSGR
+473 GEVPVASRPRSNSGR

-493 EILEG
+493 EILES
-498 VLVLNLDTGEKVPLS
+498 VLVLNLDTGEKVPLN

-520 KCINPL
+520 KGVNPL

-531 KLTKEMDGLQKP
+531 KITQEMEGLHKSG
-543 RYGLYWIP
+543 YGLFWIP
-551 RQGKD
+551 REGKES
-556 LHDEGA
+556 LEEGA
-562 HGGEDSKSLEEE
+562 RGEEDSKSLSEE
-574 TGVRKKGLKLKKFL
+574 TGVKRKGLKLKKFL

-608 GDETGVEEEV
+608 GDETGIEEEV

-698 VSPTPSHESLNS
+698 VSPAPSLESLNS

-725 MTSDE
+725 TMSDE
-730 DKDAPFMSRPLCVYR
+730 DKDAPFMSRPLCVYK
-745 GHISDVLD
+745 GHASDVLD

-992 FVRSKKQEPNP
+992 FIRSKRQESDS
-1003 SKETEETP
+1003 SKEIEETP
-1011 RQVIVAADFT
+1011 RQVMVTADFT

>member
-11 YDAEDATPKPTL
+11 YDAEDATPRPIL
-23 GKNIPHTSA
+23 KNIPPSKDT
-32 SQSRNS
+32 QLRNS
-38 LEEQERKLLE
+38 LEEQERKLIE
-48 FKRKQEERRRQED
+48 FKRKQEEKRRRED
-61 EEYRKLLLELEEK
+61 EEFQRQLLELEEK
-74 RRLEKEQEEEKKLQE
+74 RLLEKRQEEEKKLKE
-89 AEKRRRKLESMR
+89 AEKRRRKLENMR
-101 QKISNENIST
+101 QKISDENLST
-111 EVDSDLGED
+111 EIESDLD
-120 ESDKSTRD
+120 DNESDRSDRN
-128 YDSDSSNEAQDSTE
+128 YHSDSSNEAADSAVDE
-142 DFVDS
+142 PDS
-147 YNPSEVTKRLTF
+147 YHPSEVSKRLTF
-159 SENMDSSHPTK
+159 SENMDTSHPNK
-170 GNVEKEIP
+170 VKMEKDIP
-178 DLDVDDIL
+178 ALDVDDIL
-186 SDSDDIVDKLFQDNQ
+186 SESDDFVDKLLQDNQ
-201 VCSGSNEPDIVRSTR
+201 VCSDSNEPDIVRSTR

-227 SVMDQLASAS
+227 SVMEQLASTS

-248 GQSTEPRA
+248 AQASQPRA
-256 PPRRRRR
+256 PPRRRRKET
-263 EQEHPP
+263 EQPFNEL
-269 EEISSEAS
+269 SSAAS
-277 TPDWDNR
+277 TPEWDNR
-284 QSLPLPSQS
+284 DSVPLPSPF
-293 PDSGPGLDNFLDIRD
+293 PDSGPEADRFLDLRD

-322 LHAVNSDQSRPRSA
+322 LHAVNSDHTRPRSA
-336 TGSRSSSLGRSES
+336 TSGRSSSLGRSES
-349 RSKSGSGGQRQS
+349 RSKPGAGGRNS
-361 MSAPI
+361 MSAPS
-366 QGRKTASLGRAD
+366 QGKKTASLGRAD
-378 GRTGT
+378 GKPSYLAK
-383 QWRNESKSTSGS
+383 NESKSASGS
-395 LGQSESKSGS
+395 LGQSESKTS
-405 SSLGRSE
+405 SVGRSE
-412 SKSHKGEE
+412 SKTHKNDE

-441 SVERERRKSGD
+441 SVDRERRKSGD
-452 RDKKSSKESS
+452 RDKKSSKDSS
-462 RCSSPNTEEPE
+462 RCSSPNTEDPE
-473 EQQPTAPRPRSNSGR
+473 GEVPVASRPRSNSGR

-493 EILEG
+493 EILES
-498 VLVLNLDTGEKVPLS
+498 VLVLNLDTGEKVPLN

-520 KCINPL
+520 KGVNPL

-531 KLTKEMDGLQKP
+531 KITQEMEGLHKSG
-543 RYGLYWIP
+543 YGLFWIP
-551 RQGKD
+551 REGKES
-556 LHDEGA
+556 LEEGA
-562 HGGEDSKSLEEE
+562 RGEEDSKSLSEE
-574 TGVRKKGLKLKKFL
+574 TGVKRKGLKLKKFL

-608 GDETGVEEEV
+608 GDETGIEEEV

-698 VSPTPSHESLNS
+698 VSPAPSLESLNS

-725 MTSDE
+725 TMSDE
-730 DKDAPFMSRPLCVYR
+730 DKDAPFMSRPLCVYK
-745 GHISDVLD
+745 GHASDVLD

-992 FVRSKKQEPNP
+992 FIRSKRQESDS
-1003 SKETEETP
+1003 SKEIEETP
-1011 RQVIVAADFT
+1011 RQVMVTADFT

>member
-11 YDAEDATPKPTL
+11 YDAEDATPRPIL
-23 GKNIPHTSA
+23 KNIPPSKDT
-32 SQSRNS
+32 QLRNS
-38 LEEQERKLLE
+38 LEEQERKLIE
-48 FKRKQEERRRQED
+48 FKRKQEEKRRRED
-61 EEYRKLLLELEEK
+61 EEFQRQLLELEEK
-74 RRLEKEQEEEKKLQE
+74 RLLEKRQEEEKKLKE
-89 AEKRRRKLESMR
+89 AEKRRRKLENMR
-101 QKISNENIST
+101 QKISDENLST
-111 EVDSDLGED
+111 EIESDLD
-120 ESDKSTRD
+120 DNESDRSDRN
-128 YDSDSSNEAQDSTE
+128 YHSDSSNEAADSAVDE
-142 DFVDS
+142 PDS
-147 YNPSEVTKRLTF
+147 YHSSEVSKRLTF
-159 SENMDSSHPTK
+159 SENMDTSHPNK
-170 GNVEKEIP
+170 VKMEKDIP
-178 DLDVDDIL
+178 ALDVDDIL
-186 SDSDDIVDKLFQDNQ
+186 SESDDFVDKLLQDNQ
-201 VCSGSNEPDIVRSTR
+201 VCSDSNEPDIVRSTR

-227 SVMDQLASAS
+227 SVMEQLASTS

-248 GQSTEPRA
+248 AQASQPRA
-256 PPRRRRR
+256 PPRRRRKET
-263 EQEHPP
+263 EQPFNEL
-269 EEISSEAS
+269 SSAAS
-277 TPDWDNR
+277 TPEWDNR
-284 QSLPLPSQS
+284 DSVPLPSPF
-293 PDSGPGLDNFLDIRD
+293 PDSGPEADRFLDLRD

-322 LHAVNSDQSRPRSA
+322 LHAVNSDHTRPRSA
-336 TGSRSSSLGRSES
+336 TSGRSSSLGRSES
-349 RSKSGSGGQRQS
+349 RSKPGAGGRNS
-361 MSAPI
+361 MSAPS

-378 GRTGT
+378 GKPSYLAK
-383 QWRNESKSTSGS
+383 NESKSASGS
-395 LGQSESKSGS
+395 LGQSESKTS
-405 SSLGRSE
+405 SVGRSE
-412 SKSHKGEE
+412 SKTHKNDE

-441 SVERERRKSGD
+441 SVDRERRKSGD
-452 RDKKSSKESS
+452 RDKKSSKDSS
-462 RCSSPNTEEPE
+462 RCSSPNTEDPE
-473 EQQPTAPRPRSNSGR
+473 GEVPVASRPRSNSGR

-493 EILEG
+493 EILES
-498 VLVLNLDTGEKVPLS
+498 VLVLNLDTGEKVPLN

-520 KCINPL
+520 KGVNPL

-531 KLTKEMDGLQKP
+531 KITQEMEGEGKESLE
-543 RYGLYWIP
+543 
-551 RQGKD
+551 
-556 LHDEGA
+556 EGA
-562 HGGEDSKSLEEE
+562 RGEEDSKSLSEE
-574 TGVRKKGLKLKKFL
+574 TGVKRKGLKLKKFL

-608 GDETGVEEEV
+608 GDETGIEEEV

-693 YADVR
+693 YADVL
-698 VSPTPSHESLNS
+698 VSPAPSLESLNS

-725 MTSDE
+725 TMSDE
-730 DKDAPFMSRPLCVYR
+730 DKDAPFMSRPLCVYK
-745 GHISDVLD
+745 GHASDVLD

-992 FVRSKKQEPNP
+992 FIRSKRQESDS
-1003 SKETEETP
+1003 SKEIEETP
-1011 RQVIVAADFT
+1011 RQVMVTADFT

>member
-11 YDAEDATPKPTL
+11 YDAEDATPRPIL
-23 GKNIPHTSA
+23 KNIPPSKDT
-32 SQSRNS
+32 QLRNS
-38 LEEQERKLLE
+38 LEEQERKLIE
-48 FKRKQEERRRQED
+48 FKRKQEEKRRRED
-61 EEYRKLLLELEEK
+61 EEFQRQLLELEEK
-74 RRLEKEQEEEKKLQE
+74 RLLEKRQEEEKKLKE
-89 AEKRRRKLESMR
+89 AEKRRRKLENMR
-101 QKISNENIST
+101 QKISDENLST
-111 EVDSDLGED
+111 EIESDLD
-120 ESDKSTRD
+120 DNESDRSDRN
-128 YDSDSSNEAQDSTE
+128 YHSDSSNEAADSAVDE
-142 DFVDS
+142 PDS
-147 YNPSEVTKRLTF
+147 YHPSEVSKRLTF
-159 SENMDSSHPTK
+159 SENMDTSHPNK
-170 GNVEKEIP
+170 VKMEKDIP
-178 DLDVDDIL
+178 ALDVDDIL
-186 SDSDDIVDKLFQDNQ
+186 SESDDFVDKLLQDNQ
-201 VCSGSNEPDIVRSTR
+201 VCSDSNEPDIVRSTR

-227 SVMDQLASAS
+227 SVMEQLASTS

-248 GQSTEPRA
+248 AQASQPRA
-256 PPRRRRR
+256 PPRRRRKET
-263 EQEHPP
+263 EQPFNEL
-269 EEISSEAS
+269 SSAAS
-277 TPDWDNR
+277 TPEWDNR
-284 QSLPLPSQS
+284 DSVPLPSPFS
-293 PDSGPGLDNFLDIRD
+293 DSGPEADRFLDLRD

-322 LHAVNSDQSRPRSA
+322 LHAVNSDHTRPRSA
-336 TGSRSSSLGRSES
+336 TSGRSSSLGRSES
-349 RSKSGSGGQRQS
+349 RSKSGAGGRNS
-361 MSAPI
+361 MSAPS

-378 GRTGT
+378 GKPSYLAK
-383 QWRNESKSTSGS
+383 NESKSASGS
-395 LGQSESKSGS
+395 LGQSESKTS
-405 SSLGRSE
+405 SVGRSE
-412 SKSHKGEE
+412 SKTHKNDE

-441 SVERERRKSGD
+441 SVDRERRKSGD
-452 RDKKSSKESS
+452 RDKKSSKDSS
-462 RCSSPNTEEPE
+462 RCSSPNTEDPE
-473 EQQPTAPRPRSNSGR
+473 GEVPVASRPRSNSGR

-493 EILEG
+493 EILES
-498 VLVLNLDTGEKVPLS
+498 VLVLNLDTGEKVPLN

-520 KCINPL
+520 KGVNPL

-531 KLTKEMDGLQKP
+531 KITQEMEGEGKESLE
-543 RYGLYWIP
+543 
-551 RQGKD
+551 
-556 LHDEGA
+556 EGA
-562 HGGEDSKSLEEE
+562 RGEEDSKSLSEE
-574 TGVRKKGLKLKKFL
+574 TGVKRKGLKLKKFL

-608 GDETGVEEEV
+608 GDETGIEEEV

-698 VSPTPSHESLNS
+698 VSPAPSLESLNS

-725 MTSDE
+725 TMSDE
-730 DKDAPFMSRPLCVYR
+730 DKDAPFMSRPLCVYK
-745 GHISDVLD
+745 GHASDVLD

-992 FVRSKKQEPNP
+992 FIRSKRQESDS
-1003 SKETEETP
+1003 SKEIEETP
-1011 RQVIVAADFT
+1011 RQVMVTADFT

>member
-11 YDAEDATPKPTL
+11 YDAEDATPRPIL
-23 GKNIPHTSA
+23 KNIPPSKDT
-32 SQSRNS
+32 QLRNS
-38 LEEQERKLLE
+38 LEEQERKLIE
-48 FKRKQEERRRQED
+48 FKRKQEEKRRRED
-61 EEYRKLLLELEEK
+61 EEFQRQLLELEEK
-74 RRLEKEQEEEKKLQE
+74 RLLEKRQEEEKKLKE
-89 AEKRRRKLESMR
+89 AEKRRRKLENMR
-101 QKISNENIST
+101 QKISDENLST
-111 EVDSDLGED
+111 EIESDLD
-120 ESDKSTRD
+120 DNESDRSDRN
-128 YDSDSSNEAQDSTE
+128 YHSDSSNEAADSAVDE
-142 DFVDS
+142 PDS
-147 YNPSEVTKRLTF
+147 YHPSEVSKRLTF
-159 SENMDSSHPTK
+159 SENMDTSHPNK
-170 GNVEKEIP
+170 VKMEKDIP
-178 DLDVDDIL
+178 ALDVDDIL
-186 SDSDDIVDKLFQDNQ
+186 SESDDFVDKLLQDNQ
-201 VCSGSNEPDIVRSTR
+201 VCSDSNEPDIVRSTR

-227 SVMDQLASAS
+227 SVMEQLASTS

-248 GQSTEPRA
+248 AQASQPRA
-256 PPRRRRR
+256 PPRRRRKET
-263 EQEHPP
+263 EQPFNEL
-269 EEISSEAS
+269 SSAAS
-277 TPDWDNR
+277 TPEWDNR
-284 QSLPLPSQS
+284 DSVPLPSPFS
-293 PDSGPGLDNFLDIRD
+293 DSGPEADRFLDLRD

-322 LHAVNSDQSRPRSA
+322 LHAVNSDHTRPRSA
-336 TGSRSSSLGRSES
+336 TSGRSSSLGRSES
-349 RSKSGSGGQRQS
+349 RSKPGAGGRNS
-361 MSAPI
+361 MSAPS

-378 GRTGT
+378 GKPSYLAK
-383 QWRNESKSTSGS
+383 NESKSASGS
-395 LGQSESKSGS
+395 LGQSESKTS
-405 SSLGRSE
+405 SVGRSE
-412 SKSHKGEE
+412 SKTHKNDE

-441 SVERERRKSGD
+441 SVDRERRKSGD
-452 RDKKSSKESS
+452 RDKKSSKDSS
-462 RCSSPNTEEPE
+462 RCSSPNTEDPE
-473 EQQPTAPRPRSNSGR
+473 GEVPVASRPRSNSGR

-493 EILEG
+493 EILES
-498 VLVLNLDTGEKVPLS
+498 VLVLNLDTGEKVPLN

-520 KCINPL
+520 KGVNPL

-531 KLTKEMDGLQKP
+531 KITQEMEGEGKESLE
-543 RYGLYWIP
+543 
-551 RQGKD
+551 
-556 LHDEGA
+556 EGA
-562 HGGEDSKSLEEE
+562 RGEEDSKSLSEE
-574 TGVRKKGLKLKKFL
+574 TGVKRKGLKLKKFL

-608 GDETGVEEEV
+608 GDETGIEEEV

-698 VSPTPSHESLNS
+698 VSPAPSLESLNS

-725 MTSDE
+725 TMSDE
-730 DKDAPFMSRPLCVYR
+730 DKDAPFMSRPLCVYK
-745 GHISDVLD
+745 GHASDVLD

-938 LICGSEDHFVY
+938 LICGSEDHFIY

-992 FVRSKKQEPNP
+992 FIRSKRQESDS
-1003 SKETEETP
+1003 SKEIEETP
-1011 RQVIVAADFT
+1011 RQVMVTADFT

>member
-11 YDAEDATPKPTL
+11 YDAEDATPRPIL
-23 GKNIPHTSA
+23 KNIPPSKDT
-32 SQSRNS
+32 QLRNS
-38 LEEQERKLLE
+38 LEEQERKLIE
-48 FKRKQEERRRQED
+48 FKRKQEEKRRRED
-61 EEYRKLLLELEEK
+61 EEFQRQLLELEEK
-74 RRLEKEQEEEKKLQE
+74 RLLEKRQEEEKKLKE
-89 AEKRRRKLESMR
+89 AEKRRRKLENMR
-101 QKISNENIST
+101 QKISDENLST
-111 EVDSDLGED
+111 EIESDLD
-120 ESDKSTRD
+120 DNESDRSDRN
-128 YDSDSSNEAQDSTE
+128 YHSDSSNEAADSAVDE
-142 DFVDS
+142 PDS
-147 YNPSEVTKRLTF
+147 YHPSEVSKRLTF
-159 SENMDSSHPTK
+159 SENMDTSHPNK
-170 GNVEKEIP
+170 VKMEKDIP
-178 DLDVDDIL
+178 ALDVDDIL
-186 SDSDDIVDKLFQDNQ
+186 SESDDFVDKLLQDNQ
-201 VCSGSNEPDIVRSTR
+201 VCSDSNEPDIVRSTR

-227 SVMDQLASAS
+227 SVMEQLASTS

-248 GQSTEPRA
+248 AQASQPRA
-256 PPRRRRR
+256 PPRRRKKET
-263 EQEHPP
+263 EQPFNEL
-269 EEISSEAS
+269 SSAAS
-277 TPDWDNR
+277 TPEWDNR
-284 QSLPLPSQS
+284 DSVPLPSPF
-293 PDSGPGLDNFLDIRD
+293 PDSGPEADRFLDLRD

-322 LHAVNSDQSRPRSA
+322 LNAVNSDHTRPRSA
-336 TGSRSSSLGRSES
+336 TSGRSSSLGRSES
-349 RSKSGSGGQRQS
+349 RSKPGAGGRNS
-361 MSAPI
+361 MSAPS

-378 GRTGT
+378 GKPSYLAK
-383 QWRNESKSTSGS
+383 NESKSASGS
-395 LGQSESKSGS
+395 LGQSESKTS
-405 SSLGRSE
+405 SVGRSE
-412 SKSHKGEE
+412 SKTHKNDE
-420 GQYQS
+420 GQNQS

-441 SVERERRKSGD
+441 SVDRERRKSGD
-452 RDKKSSKESS
+452 RDKKSSKDSS
-462 RCSSPNTEEPE
+462 RCSSPNTEDPE
-473 EQQPTAPRPRSNSGR
+473 GEVPVASRPRSNSGR

-493 EILEG
+493 EILES
-498 VLVLNLDTGEKVPLS
+498 VLVLNLDTGEKVPLN

-520 KCINPL
+520 KGVNPL

-531 KLTKEMDGLQKP
+531 KITQEMEGEGKESLE
-543 RYGLYWIP
+543 
-551 RQGKD
+551 
-556 LHDEGA
+556 EGA
-562 HGGEDSKSLEEE
+562 RGEEDSKSLSEE
-574 TGVRKKGLKLKKFL
+574 TGVKRKGLKLKKFL

-608 GDETGVEEEV
+608 GDETGIEEEV

-698 VSPTPSHESLNS
+698 VSPAPSLESLNS

-725 MTSDE
+725 TMSDE
-730 DKDAPFMSRPLCVYR
+730 DKDAPFMSRPLCVYK
-745 GHISDVLD
+745 GHASDVLD

-992 FVRSKKQEPNP
+992 FIRSKRQESDS
-1003 SKETEETP
+1003 SKEIEETP
-1011 RQVIVAADFT
+1011 RQVMVTADFT